1 MRVNTIKKII
11 AAILAAVLCFG
22 VLPSR
27 SFFNTLSAV
36 VKAAN
41 ADSLNEAYAD
51 GTSLMP
57 IGPAFTVD
65 TLLSWEPTND
75 PDSDYSRS
83 VVPLADRYTGFTVND
98 YANPDAKLMVCSL
111 ANSKH
116 DATNAQGQESFS
128 SYAFNYWQYATS
140 FVYWSGSKR
149 GQVVV
154 PTGEFT
160 DAAHTNGV
168 PVMGTIFFDWG
179 GNSSVVENFVRN
191 YRSVADKLIE
201 VMEYY
206 GFDGYFFNEETAVDY
221 TTAGNLRSMIAYMR
235 QQRPNMLIGWYDS
248 ITDSGNLSYQDAVN
262 GSNSGW
268 VSAGVNEFFMNYNW
282 TTQDVNTT
290 VSTMQGLGKSQYEA
304 FAGLDVQQNC
314 MNTNFSSNYL
324 LNNNNNKLKLSL
336 ALYCPNSTMGL
347 SGDGAD
353 FHEVERQFY
362 VNGGD
367 PRSTSSSGWAGMS
380 RFFADHTTIISAPF
394 VTNFNSG
401 HGKAFYI
408 DGVKSRDAEW
418 SYQSV
423 QDVMPTWTWI
433 IDSNGQKLSGAYD
446 FEDAYNGG
454 SSIKFY
460 GSLTANKP
468 NNIMLYSTNL
478 DINGSTN
485 IAVTAKNDRGL
496 MKLVAYYGDSSTSS
510 YANCQKATFALDA
523 SSGGW
528 TTSNVSLASLSGK
541 KLYAI
546 GFEIGG
552 TSNVSDYQ
560 VNIGR
565 LAVTDSE
572 AAAASASNAR
582 LEEIIYLDAYTAEAR
597 IKWNGNNAST
607 YEIYRLNADGTRT
620 LIMETPN
627 TAYYIPNL
635 VRNDDQA
642 DVTIEVVPVNANGVR
657 GESSRFT
664 IDWPYENG
672 DTEKLSDVTVPVNI
686 CPLAEVTGYSAQNDG
701 EPASKAIDGTSEN
714 GSKWCATNAQSGW
727 MTIKLDQP
735 RTIKRIRI
743 EHAEYGG
750 EAQNM
755 NTIAFSV
762 QYKSGNNWVTA
773 YSTNNNSSAVTDE
786 LITPVTAQEW
796 RLYIS
801 NSGSSAWGAIRIYEW
816 QMFETTERN
825 RTDIVLMKFASAK
838 NNKGASDTFS
848 LTHAPTGSTV
858 RLYLR
863 DANGNY
869 TQIASKEAQSSTV
882 SFTGLD
888 YGSDAGRVF
897 YTVQEGK
904 QEESIKLSTAF
915 DAEPGAV
922 KYSITVVQPANG
934 TVSASATS
942 ATAGTTVKLTATP
955 AEGYTLDYFTLD
967 GARINGDTF
976 IMPARNVEVSAVFT
990 ANAYSITVVQPTG
1003 GTVSASATSAT
1014 AGTTV
1019 KLTATPAEGYTLDYF
1034 TLDGARINGNTFSM
1048 PARNVEV
1055 SAVFTANA
1063 YSITVVQPTGGTVSA
1078 STTSAAAG
1086 TTIELTATPAEGYT
1100 LDYFTLDGERINGDT
1115 FSMPARNVEVSAV
1128 FTANAYSITVVQPTG
1143 GTVSA
1148 SATSATAGTTVKLT
1162 ATPAEGYT
1170 LDYFTLDG
1178 ARINGDTFIMPARNV
1193 EVSAVFT
1200 ANAYSITVVQPT
1212 GGTVSASATSAT
1224 AGTTVKLTAT
1234 PAEGYTLD
1242 YFTLDGARINGDTFI
1257 MPARNVEVSAVFT
1270 ANAYSITVVQPTG
1283 GTVSASAT
1291 SATAGTT
1298 VKLTATPAEGYT
1310 LDYFTLDGA
1319 RINGDT
1325 FIMPA
1330 RNVEVSAVF
1339 TANAYSITVVQPAGG
1354 TVSASKLSAFFGE
1367 AVELT
1372 AVPDEGYELSHYVV
1386 NGAANNG
1393 GTFTM
1398 PARDVIVTAVF
1409 TKVAEPS
1416 VNLALNATIYYS
1428 NKKYPDYAKNGPQHA
1443 FDGKMSDREADKWH
1457 ASGVNGWVAFDIHTP
1472 VANPI
1477 LKIYHAGSA
1486 GENSNLNT
1494 SSWDVYILNERYLTE
1509 EAYFNMDRST
1519 QNRVCQIAWFWK
1531 RIHVTTGNTAD
1542 ISIDHI
1548 DMPEARRLFKINMR
1562 KTNQTGY
1569 PYYLN
1574 VYEIEMYAGN

>member
-1 MRVNTIKKII
+1 
-11 AAILAAVLCFG
+11 
-22 VLPSR
+22 
-27 SFFNTLSAV
+27 
-36 VKAAN
+36 
-41 ADSLNEAYAD
+41 
-51 GTSLMP
+51 
-57 IGPAFTVD
+57 
-65 TLLSWEPTND
+65 
-75 PDSDYSRS
+75 
-83 VVPLADRYTGFTVND
+83 
-98 YANPDAKLMVCSL
+98 
-111 ANSKH
+111 
-116 DATNAQGQESFS
+116 
-128 SYAFNYWQYATS
+128 
-140 FVYWSGSKR
+140 
-149 GQVVV
+149 
-154 PTGEFT
+154 
-160 DAAHTNGV
+160 
-168 PVMGTIFFDWG
+168 
-179 GNSSVVENFVRN
+179 
-191 YRSVADKLIE
+191 
-201 VMEYY
+201 
-206 GFDGYFFNEETAVDY
+206 
-221 TTAGNLRSMIAYMR
+221 
-235 QQRPNMLIGWYDS
+235 
-248 ITDSGNLSYQDAVN
+248 
-262 GSNSGW
+262 
-268 VSAGVNEFFMNYNW
+268 
-282 TTQDVNTT
+282 
-290 VSTMQGLGKSQYEA
+290 
-304 FAGLDVQQNC
+304 
-314 MNTNFSSNYL
+314 
-324 LNNNNNKLKLSL
+324 
-336 ALYCPNSTMGL
+336 
-347 SGDGAD
+347 
-353 FHEVERQFY
+353 
-362 VNGGD
+362 
-367 PRSTSSSGWAGMS
+367 
-380 RFFADHTTIISAPF
+380 
-394 VTNFNSG
+394 
-401 HGKAFYI
+401 
-408 DGVKSRDAEW
+408 
-418 SYQSV
+418 
-423 QDVMPTWTWI
+423 
-433 IDSNGQKLSGAYD
+433 
-446 FEDAYNGG
+446 
-454 SSIKFY
+454 
-460 GSLTANKP
+460 
-468 NNIMLYSTNL
+468 
-478 DINGSTN
+478 
-485 IAVTAKNDRGL
+485 
-496 MKLVAYYGDSSTSS
+496 
-510 YANCQKATFALDA
+510 
-523 SSGGW
+523 
-528 TTSNVSLASLSGK
+528 
-541 KLYAI
+541 
-546 GFEIGG
+546 
-552 TSNVSDYQ
+552 
-560 VNIGR
+560 
-565 LAVTDSE
+565 
-572 AAAASASNAR
+572 
-582 LEEIIYLDAYTAEAR
+582 
-597 IKWNGNNAST
+597 
-607 YEIYRLNADGTRT
+607 
-620 LIMETPN
+620 METPN

-672 DTEKLSDVTVPVNI
+672 DTQKLSDVTVPVNI

-701 EPASKAIDGTSEN
+701 EPAWKAIDGTSEN
-714 GSKWCATNAQSGW
+714 GSKWCATNKQSGW

-750 EAQNM
+750 ESQDM

-762 QYKSGNNWVTA
+762 QYKSGNNWVTV

-922 KYSITVVQPANG
+922 KYSINVVQPANG

-942 ATAGTTVKLTATP
+942 ATAGTTVKLTANP

-967 GARINGDTF
+967 GERINGDTF

-990 ANAYSITVVQPTG
+990 ANAYSITVVQPT
-1003 GTVSASATSAT
+1003 
-1014 AGTTV
+1014 
-1019 KLTATPAEGYTLDYF
+1019 
-1034 TLDGARINGNTFSM
+1034 
-1048 PARNVEV
+1048 
-1055 SAVFTANA
+1055 
-1063 YSITVVQPTGGTVSA
+1063 
-1078 STTSAAAG
+1078 
-1086 TTIELTATPAEGYT
+1086 
-1100 LDYFTLDGERINGDT
+1100 
-1115 FSMPARNVEVSAV
+1115 
-1128 FTANAYSITVVQPTG
+1128 
-1143 GTVSA
+1143 
-1148 SATSATAGTTVKLT
+1148 
-1162 ATPAEGYT
+1162 
-1170 LDYFTLDG
+1170 
-1178 ARINGDTFIMPARNV
+1178 
-1193 EVSAVFT
+1193 
-1200 ANAYSITVVQPT
+1200 
-1212 GGTVSASATSAT
+1212 
-1224 AGTTVKLTAT
+1224 
-1234 PAEGYTLD
+1234 
-1242 YFTLDGARINGDTFI
+1242 
-1257 MPARNVEVSAVFT
+1257 
-1270 ANAYSITVVQPTG
+1270 
-1283 GTVSASAT
+1283 
-1291 SATAGTT
+1291 
-1298 VKLTATPAEGYT
+1298 
-1310 LDYFTLDGA
+1310 
-1319 RINGDT
+1319 
-1325 FIMPA
+1325 
-1330 RNVEVSAVF
+1330 
-1339 TANAYSITVVQPAGG
+1339 GG

-1457 ASGVNGWVAFDIHTP
+1457 ASGINGWVAFDIHTP

-1477 LKIYHAGSA
+1477 LKIYHAGFA
-1486 GENSNLNT
+1486 GEGSDLNT

-1569 PYYLN
+1569 PYHLN

>member
-1 MRVNTIKKII
+1 M
-11 AAILAAVLCFG
+11 IL
-22 VLPSR
+22 
-27 SFFNTLSAV
+27 N
-36 VKAAN
+36 
-41 ADSLNEAYAD
+41 
-51 GTSLMP
+51 
-57 IGPAFTVD
+57 
-65 TLLSWEPTND
+65 
-75 PDSDYSRS
+75 
-83 VVPLADRYTGFTVND
+83 
-98 YANPDAKLMVCSL
+98 
-111 ANSKH
+111 
-116 DATNAQGQESFS
+116 
-128 SYAFNYWQYATS
+128 S
-140 FVYWSGSKR
+140 FV
-149 GQVVV
+149 
-154 PTGEFT
+154 
-160 DAAHTNGV
+160 
-168 PVMGTIFFDWG
+168 
-179 GNSSVVENFVRN
+179 
-191 YRSVADKLIE
+191 
-201 VMEYY
+201 
-206 GFDGYFFNEETAVDY
+206 
-221 TTAGNLRSMIAYMR
+221 
-235 QQRPNMLIGWYDS
+235 
-248 ITDSGNLSYQDAVN
+248 
-262 GSNSGW
+262 
-268 VSAGVNEFFMNYNW
+268 
-282 TTQDVNTT
+282 T
-290 VSTMQGLGKSQYEA
+290 V
-304 FAGLDVQQNC
+304 
-314 MNTNFSSNYL
+314 
-324 LNNNNNKLKLSL
+324 
-336 ALYCPNSTMGL
+336 
-347 SGDGAD
+347 
-353 FHEVERQFY
+353 
-362 VNGGD
+362 
-367 PRSTSSSGWAGMS
+367 
-380 RFFADHTTIISAPF
+380 
-394 VTNFNSG
+394 
-401 HGKAFYI
+401 
-408 DGVKSRDAEW
+408 
-418 SYQSV
+418 
-423 QDVMPTWTWI
+423 
-433 IDSNGQKLSGAYD
+433 
-446 FEDAYNGG
+446 
-454 SSIKFY
+454 
-460 GSLTANKP
+460 
-468 NNIMLYSTNL
+468 
-478 DINGSTN
+478 
-485 IAVTAKNDRGL
+485 
-496 MKLVAYYGDSSTSS
+496 
-510 YANCQKATFALDA
+510 
-523 SSGGW
+523 
-528 TTSNVSLASLSGK
+528 
-541 KLYAI
+541 
-546 GFEIGG
+546 
-552 TSNVSDYQ
+552 YQ

-597 IKWNGNNAST
+597 IKWNGNNASS
-607 YEIYRLNADGTRT
+607 YEIYRLNADGTIT

-701 EPASKAIDGTSEN
+701 EPAWKAIDGTSEN
-714 GSKWCATNAQSGW
+714 GSKWCATNKQSGW

-743 EHAEYGG
+743 EHAQYGG

-762 QYKSGNNWVTA
+762 QYKSGNNWVTV

-796 RLYIS
+796 RLYIY

-816 QMFETTERN
+816 QMFESTERE
-825 RTDIVLMKFASAK
+825 RSDIVLMKFASAK

-848 LTHAPTGSTV
+848 LTHAPTSSTV

-897 YTVQEGK
+897 YTVQEGV

-922 KYSITVVQPANG
+922 KYSINVVQPANG
-934 TVSASATS
+934 SVAASA
-942 ATAGTTVKLTATP
+942 
-955 AEGYTLDYFTLD
+955 
-967 GARINGDTF
+967 
-976 IMPARNVEVSAVFT
+976 
-990 ANAYSITVVQPTG
+990 
-1003 GTVSASATSAT
+1003 
-1014 AGTTV
+1014 
-1019 KLTATPAEGYTLDYF
+1019 
-1034 TLDGARINGNTFSM
+1034 
-1048 PARNVEV
+1048 
-1055 SAVFTANA
+1055 
-1063 YSITVVQPTGGTVSA
+1063 
-1078 STTSAAAG
+1078 TSAAAG
-1086 TTIELTATPAEGYT
+1086 TIIELAATPAEGYT
-1100 LDYFTLDGERINGDT
+1100 LDYFTLDGE
-1115 FSMPARNVEVSAV
+1115 
-1128 FTANAYSITVVQPTG
+1128 
-1143 GTVSA
+1143 
-1148 SATSATAGTTVKLT
+1148 
-1162 ATPAEGYT
+1162 
-1170 LDYFTLDG
+1170 
-1178 ARINGDTFIMPARNV
+1178 
-1193 EVSAVFT
+1193 
-1200 ANAYSITVVQPT
+1200 
-1212 GGTVSASATSAT
+1212 
-1224 AGTTVKLTAT
+1224 
-1234 PAEGYTLD
+1234 
-1242 YFTLDGARINGDTFI
+1242 
-1257 MPARNVEVSAVFT
+1257 
-1270 ANAYSITVVQPTG
+1270 
-1283 GTVSASAT
+1283 
-1291 SATAGTT
+1291 
-1298 VKLTATPAEGYT
+1298 
-1310 LDYFTLDGA
+1310 

-1354 TVSASKLSAFFGE
+1354 TVSASATSAAAGTTVKLTATPAEGYTLDYFTLDGERINGNTFSMPARNVEVSAVFTANAYSITVVQPAGGTVTASKLSAFFGE

-1477 LKIYHAGSA
+1477 LKIYHAGFA
-1486 GENSNLNT
+1486 GEGSDLNT

-1569 PYYLN
+1569 PYHLN

>member
-1 MRVNTIKKII
+1 M
-11 AAILAAVLCFG
+11 IL
-22 VLPSR
+22 
-27 SFFNTLSAV
+27 N
-36 VKAAN
+36 
-41 ADSLNEAYAD
+41 
-51 GTSLMP
+51 
-57 IGPAFTVD
+57 
-65 TLLSWEPTND
+65 
-75 PDSDYSRS
+75 
-83 VVPLADRYTGFTVND
+83 
-98 YANPDAKLMVCSL
+98 
-111 ANSKH
+111 
-116 DATNAQGQESFS
+116 
-128 SYAFNYWQYATS
+128 S
-140 FVYWSGSKR
+140 FV
-149 GQVVV
+149 
-154 PTGEFT
+154 
-160 DAAHTNGV
+160 
-168 PVMGTIFFDWG
+168 
-179 GNSSVVENFVRN
+179 
-191 YRSVADKLIE
+191 
-201 VMEYY
+201 
-206 GFDGYFFNEETAVDY
+206 
-221 TTAGNLRSMIAYMR
+221 
-235 QQRPNMLIGWYDS
+235 
-248 ITDSGNLSYQDAVN
+248 
-262 GSNSGW
+262 
-268 VSAGVNEFFMNYNW
+268 
-282 TTQDVNTT
+282 T
-290 VSTMQGLGKSQYEA
+290 V
-304 FAGLDVQQNC
+304 
-314 MNTNFSSNYL
+314 
-324 LNNNNNKLKLSL
+324 
-336 ALYCPNSTMGL
+336 
-347 SGDGAD
+347 
-353 FHEVERQFY
+353 
-362 VNGGD
+362 
-367 PRSTSSSGWAGMS
+367 
-380 RFFADHTTIISAPF
+380 
-394 VTNFNSG
+394 
-401 HGKAFYI
+401 
-408 DGVKSRDAEW
+408 
-418 SYQSV
+418 
-423 QDVMPTWTWI
+423 
-433 IDSNGQKLSGAYD
+433 
-446 FEDAYNGG
+446 
-454 SSIKFY
+454 
-460 GSLTANKP
+460 
-468 NNIMLYSTNL
+468 
-478 DINGSTN
+478 
-485 IAVTAKNDRGL
+485 
-496 MKLVAYYGDSSTSS
+496 
-510 YANCQKATFALDA
+510 
-523 SSGGW
+523 
-528 TTSNVSLASLSGK
+528 
-541 KLYAI
+541 
-546 GFEIGG
+546 
-552 TSNVSDYQ
+552 YQ

-597 IKWNGNNAST
+597 IKWNGNNASS

-642 DVTIEVVPVNANGVR
+642 DVTVEVVPVNANGVR

-701 EPASKAIDGTSEN
+701 EPAWKAIDGTSEN
-714 GSKWCATNAQSGW
+714 GSKWCATNKQSGW

-743 EHAEYGG
+743 EHAQYGG

-762 QYKSGNNWVTA
+762 QYKSGNNWVTV

-934 TVSASATS
+934 SVAASATSATAGTTVKLTANPAEGYTLDYFTLDGARINGDTFIMPARNVEVSAVFTANAYSITVVQPAGGTVSASATS

-955 AEGYTLDYFTLD
+955 SEGYTLDYFTLD
-967 GARINGDTF
+967 GERINGDTF

-1034 TLDGARINGNTFSM
+1034 TLDGERINGDTFIM

-1063 YSITVVQPTGGTVSA
+1063 YSITVVQPT
-1078 STTSAAAG
+1078 
-1086 TTIELTATPAEGYT
+1086 
-1100 LDYFTLDGERINGDT
+1100 NG
-1115 FSMPARNVEVSAV
+1115 SVA
-1128 FTANAYSITVVQPTG
+1128 
-1143 GTVSA
+1143 A
-1148 SATSATAGTTVKLT
+1148 SATSATAGTTIELT

-1193 EVSAVFT
+1193 DVSAVFT

-1212 GGTVSASATSAT
+1212 
-1224 AGTTVKLTAT
+1224 
-1234 PAEGYTLD
+1234 
-1242 YFTLDGARINGDTFI
+1242 
-1257 MPARNVEVSAVFT
+1257 
-1270 ANAYSITVVQPTG
+1270 
-1283 GTVSASAT
+1283 
-1291 SATAGTT
+1291 
-1298 VKLTATPAEGYT
+1298 
-1310 LDYFTLDGA
+1310 
-1319 RINGDT
+1319 
-1325 FIMPA
+1325 
-1330 RNVEVSAVF
+1330 
-1339 TANAYSITVVQPAGG
+1339 GG

-1393 GTFTM
+1393 SSFTM
-1398 PARDVIVTAVF
+1398 PAHDVMVTAVF

-1416 VNLALNATIYYS
+1416 VNLALNATIYYF

-1457 ASGVNGWVAFDIHTP
+1457 ASGVNGWVAFDIHTT
-1472 VANPI
+1472 VTNPI

-1486 GENSNLNT
+1486 GEDSNLNT

-1569 PYYLN
+1569 PYHLN

>member
-11 AAILAAVLCFG
+11 AAILAAVFCFG

-235 QQRPNMLIGWYDS
+235 QQKPNMLIGWYDS

-290 VSTMQGLGKSQYEA
+290 VSTMQNLGKSQYEA

-314 MNTNFSSNYL
+314 MNTYFSSNYL
-324 LNNNNNKLKLSL
+324 LNNSNKLKLSL

-597 IKWNGNNAST
+597 IKWNGNNASS

-642 DVTIEVVPVNANGVR
+642 DVTVEVVPVNANGVR

-664 IDWPYENG
+664 IDWLYENG

-701 EPASKAIDGTSEN
+701 EPAWKAIDGTSEN
-714 GSKWCATNAQSGW
+714 GSKWCATNARSGW

-762 QYKSGNNWVTA
+762 QYKSGNNWVTV
-773 YSTNNNSSAVTDE
+773 YSTNSNSSAVTDE

-796 RLYIS
+796 RLYIY

-897 YTVQEGK
+897 YTVQEGV

-922 KYSITVVQPANG
+922 KYSINVVQPANG
-934 TVSASATS
+934 SVAASA
-942 ATAGTTVKLTATP
+942 
-955 AEGYTLDYFTLD
+955 
-967 GARINGDTF
+967 
-976 IMPARNVEVSAVFT
+976 
-990 ANAYSITVVQPTG
+990 
-1003 GTVSASATSAT
+1003 
-1014 AGTTV
+1014 
-1019 KLTATPAEGYTLDYF
+1019 
-1034 TLDGARINGNTFSM
+1034 
-1048 PARNVEV
+1048 
-1055 SAVFTANA
+1055 
-1063 YSITVVQPTGGTVSA
+1063 
-1078 STTSAAAG
+1078 TSAAAG
-1086 TTIELTATPAEGYT
+1086 TIIELAATPAEGYT
-1100 LDYFTLDGERINGDT
+1100 LDYFTLDGE
-1115 FSMPARNVEVSAV
+1115 
-1128 FTANAYSITVVQPTG
+1128 
-1143 GTVSA
+1143 
-1148 SATSATAGTTVKLT
+1148 
-1162 ATPAEGYT
+1162 
-1170 LDYFTLDG
+1170 
-1178 ARINGDTFIMPARNV
+1178 
-1193 EVSAVFT
+1193 
-1200 ANAYSITVVQPT
+1200 
-1212 GGTVSASATSAT
+1212 
-1224 AGTTVKLTAT
+1224 
-1234 PAEGYTLD
+1234 
-1242 YFTLDGARINGDTFI
+1242 
-1257 MPARNVEVSAVFT
+1257 
-1270 ANAYSITVVQPTG
+1270 
-1283 GTVSASAT
+1283 
-1291 SATAGTT
+1291 
-1298 VKLTATPAEGYT
+1298 
-1310 LDYFTLDGA
+1310 

-1339 TANAYSITVVQPAGG
+1339 TANAYSITVVQPAGGTVSASATSAAAGTTVKLTATPAEGYTLDYFTLDGERINGDTFIMPARNVEVSAVFTANAYSITVVQPANG

-1443 FDGKMSDREADKWH
+1443 FDGKMSDPEADKWH
-1457 ASGVNGWVAFDIHTP
+1457 ASGINGWVAFDIHTP

-1486 GENSNLNT
+1486 GEGSDLNT

-1542 ISIDHI
+1542 ISVDHI

>member
-1 MRVNTIKKII
+1 MN
-11 AAILAAVLCFG
+11 A
-22 VLPSR
+22 
-27 SFFNTLSAV
+27 
-36 VKAAN
+36 
-41 ADSLNEAYAD
+41 ADSVPHHPKPSDAER
-51 GTSLMP
+51 
-57 IGPAFTVD
+57 IE
-65 TLLSWEPTND
+65 LLI
-75 PDSDYSRS
+75 
-83 VVPLADRYTGFTVND
+83 F
-98 YANPDAKLMVCSL
+98 
-111 ANSKH
+111 H
-116 DATNAQGQESFS
+116 
-128 SYAFNYWQYATS
+128 FNYIRTFVILNS
-140 FVYWSGSKR
+140 FV
-149 GQVVV
+149 
-154 PTGEFT
+154 
-160 DAAHTNGV
+160 
-168 PVMGTIFFDWG
+168 
-179 GNSSVVENFVRN
+179 
-191 YRSVADKLIE
+191 
-201 VMEYY
+201 
-206 GFDGYFFNEETAVDY
+206 
-221 TTAGNLRSMIAYMR
+221 
-235 QQRPNMLIGWYDS
+235 
-248 ITDSGNLSYQDAVN
+248 
-262 GSNSGW
+262 
-268 VSAGVNEFFMNYNW
+268 
-282 TTQDVNTT
+282 T
-290 VSTMQGLGKSQYEA
+290 V
-304 FAGLDVQQNC
+304 
-314 MNTNFSSNYL
+314 
-324 LNNNNNKLKLSL
+324 
-336 ALYCPNSTMGL
+336 
-347 SGDGAD
+347 
-353 FHEVERQFY
+353 
-362 VNGGD
+362 
-367 PRSTSSSGWAGMS
+367 
-380 RFFADHTTIISAPF
+380 
-394 VTNFNSG
+394 
-401 HGKAFYI
+401 
-408 DGVKSRDAEW
+408 
-418 SYQSV
+418 
-423 QDVMPTWTWI
+423 
-433 IDSNGQKLSGAYD
+433 
-446 FEDAYNGG
+446 
-454 SSIKFY
+454 
-460 GSLTANKP
+460 
-468 NNIMLYSTNL
+468 
-478 DINGSTN
+478 
-485 IAVTAKNDRGL
+485 
-496 MKLVAYYGDSSTSS
+496 
-510 YANCQKATFALDA
+510 
-523 SSGGW
+523 
-528 TTSNVSLASLSGK
+528 
-541 KLYAI
+541 
-546 GFEIGG
+546 
-552 TSNVSDYQ
+552 YQ

-597 IKWNGNNAST
+597 IKWNGNNASS

-627 TAYYIPNL
+627 TAYYIPKL

-701 EPASKAIDGTSEN
+701 EPAWKAIDGTSEN
-714 GSKWCATNAQSGW
+714 GSKWCATNARSGW

-750 EAQNM
+750 EAQDL

-762 QYKSGNNWVTA
+762 QYKSGNNWVTV

-796 RLYIS
+796 RLYIY

-816 QMFETTERN
+816 QMFESTERE
-825 RTDIVLMKFASAK
+825 RSDIVLMKFASAK

-934 TVSASATS
+934 SVAASATSATAGTTVKLTANPAEGYTLDYFTLDGERINGDTFIMPARNVEVSAVFTANAYSITVVQPTGGSVAASATS

-990 ANAYSITVVQPTG
+990 ANAYSITVVQPTNG
-1003 GTVSASATSAT
+1003 MVAASATSAT

-1019 KLTATPAEGYTLDYF
+1019 ELTASPAEGYTLDYF
-1034 TLDGARINGNTFSM
+1034 TLDGERINGNTFSM

-1078 STTSAAAG
+1078 SATSAAAG
-1086 TTIELTATPAEGYT
+1086 ATIELTATPAEGYT
-1100 LDYFTLDGERINGDT
+1100 LDYFTLDGE
-1115 FSMPARNVEVSAV
+1115 
-1128 FTANAYSITVVQPTG
+1128 
-1143 GTVSA
+1143 
-1148 SATSATAGTTVKLT
+1148 
-1162 ATPAEGYT
+1162 
-1170 LDYFTLDG
+1170 
-1178 ARINGDTFIMPARNV
+1178 
-1193 EVSAVFT
+1193 
-1200 ANAYSITVVQPT
+1200 
-1212 GGTVSASATSAT
+1212 
-1224 AGTTVKLTAT
+1224 
-1234 PAEGYTLD
+1234 
-1242 YFTLDGARINGDTFI
+1242 
-1257 MPARNVEVSAVFT
+1257 
-1270 ANAYSITVVQPTG
+1270 
-1283 GTVSASAT
+1283 
-1291 SATAGTT
+1291 
-1298 VKLTATPAEGYT
+1298 
-1310 LDYFTLDGA
+1310 

-1354 TVSASKLSAFFGE
+1354 TVTASKLSAFFGE

-1457 ASGVNGWVAFDIHTP
+1457 ASGINGWVAFDIHTP

-1486 GENSNLNT
+1486 GEGSDLNT

-1531 RIHVTTGNTAD
+1531 KIHVTNGNTAD
-1542 ISIDHI
+1542 ISVDHI

>member
-1 MRVNTIKKII
+1 M
-11 AAILAAVLCFG
+11 IL
-22 VLPSR
+22 
-27 SFFNTLSAV
+27 N
-36 VKAAN
+36 
-41 ADSLNEAYAD
+41 
-51 GTSLMP
+51 
-57 IGPAFTVD
+57 
-65 TLLSWEPTND
+65 
-75 PDSDYSRS
+75 
-83 VVPLADRYTGFTVND
+83 
-98 YANPDAKLMVCSL
+98 
-111 ANSKH
+111 
-116 DATNAQGQESFS
+116 
-128 SYAFNYWQYATS
+128 S
-140 FVYWSGSKR
+140 FV
-149 GQVVV
+149 
-154 PTGEFT
+154 
-160 DAAHTNGV
+160 
-168 PVMGTIFFDWG
+168 
-179 GNSSVVENFVRN
+179 
-191 YRSVADKLIE
+191 
-201 VMEYY
+201 
-206 GFDGYFFNEETAVDY
+206 
-221 TTAGNLRSMIAYMR
+221 
-235 QQRPNMLIGWYDS
+235 
-248 ITDSGNLSYQDAVN
+248 
-262 GSNSGW
+262 
-268 VSAGVNEFFMNYNW
+268 
-282 TTQDVNTT
+282 T
-290 VSTMQGLGKSQYEA
+290 V
-304 FAGLDVQQNC
+304 
-314 MNTNFSSNYL
+314 
-324 LNNNNNKLKLSL
+324 
-336 ALYCPNSTMGL
+336 
-347 SGDGAD
+347 
-353 FHEVERQFY
+353 
-362 VNGGD
+362 
-367 PRSTSSSGWAGMS
+367 
-380 RFFADHTTIISAPF
+380 
-394 VTNFNSG
+394 
-401 HGKAFYI
+401 
-408 DGVKSRDAEW
+408 
-418 SYQSV
+418 
-423 QDVMPTWTWI
+423 
-433 IDSNGQKLSGAYD
+433 
-446 FEDAYNGG
+446 
-454 SSIKFY
+454 
-460 GSLTANKP
+460 
-468 NNIMLYSTNL
+468 
-478 DINGSTN
+478 
-485 IAVTAKNDRGL
+485 
-496 MKLVAYYGDSSTSS
+496 
-510 YANCQKATFALDA
+510 
-523 SSGGW
+523 
-528 TTSNVSLASLSGK
+528 
-541 KLYAI
+541 
-546 GFEIGG
+546 
-552 TSNVSDYQ
+552 YQ

-597 IKWNGNNAST
+597 IKWNGTNASS

-672 DTEKLSDVTVPVNI
+672 DTERLSDITEPANVCLNAT
-686 CPLAEVTGYSAQNDG
+686 VTGYSAQNDG
-701 EPASKAIDGTSEN
+701 EPAWKAIDGTSEN
-714 GSKWCATNAQSGW
+714 GSKWCATNKQSGW

-743 EHAEYGG
+743 EHAQYGG

-796 RLYIS
+796 RLYIN

-922 KYSITVVQPANG
+922 KYSINVVQPANG
-934 TVSASATS
+934 SVA
-942 ATAGTTVKLTATP
+942 
-955 AEGYTLDYFTLD
+955 
-967 GARINGDTF
+967 
-976 IMPARNVEVSAVFT
+976 
-990 ANAYSITVVQPTG
+990 
-1003 GTVSASATSAT
+1003 
-1014 AGTTV
+1014 
-1019 KLTATPAEGYTLDYF
+1019 
-1034 TLDGARINGNTFSM
+1034 
-1048 PARNVEV
+1048 
-1055 SAVFTANA
+1055 
-1063 YSITVVQPTGGTVSA
+1063 
-1078 STTSAAAG
+1078 
-1086 TTIELTATPAEGYT
+1086 
-1100 LDYFTLDGERINGDT
+1100 
-1115 FSMPARNVEVSAV
+1115 
-1128 FTANAYSITVVQPTG
+1128 
-1143 GTVSA
+1143 
-1148 SATSATAGTTVKLT
+1148 
-1162 ATPAEGYT
+1162 
-1170 LDYFTLDG
+1170 
-1178 ARINGDTFIMPARNV
+1178 
-1193 EVSAVFT
+1193 
-1200 ANAYSITVVQPT
+1200 
-1212 GGTVSASATSAT
+1212 
-1224 AGTTVKLTAT
+1224 
-1234 PAEGYTLD
+1234 
-1242 YFTLDGARINGDTFI
+1242 
-1257 MPARNVEVSAVFT
+1257 
-1270 ANAYSITVVQPTG
+1270 
-1283 GTVSASAT
+1283 ASAT

-1393 GTFTM
+1393 SSFTM
-1398 PARDVIVTAVF
+1398 PAHDVMVTAVF

-1416 VNLALNATIYYS
+1416 VNLALNATIYYF

-1486 GENSNLNT
+1486 GEGSDLNT

-1542 ISIDHI
+1542 ISVDHI

-1569 PYYLN
+1569 PYHLN

>member
-1 MRVNTIKKII
+1 M
-11 AAILAAVLCFG
+11 IL
-22 VLPSR
+22 
-27 SFFNTLSAV
+27 N
-36 VKAAN
+36 
-41 ADSLNEAYAD
+41 
-51 GTSLMP
+51 
-57 IGPAFTVD
+57 
-65 TLLSWEPTND
+65 
-75 PDSDYSRS
+75 
-83 VVPLADRYTGFTVND
+83 
-98 YANPDAKLMVCSL
+98 
-111 ANSKH
+111 
-116 DATNAQGQESFS
+116 
-128 SYAFNYWQYATS
+128 S
-140 FVYWSGSKR
+140 FV
-149 GQVVV
+149 
-154 PTGEFT
+154 
-160 DAAHTNGV
+160 
-168 PVMGTIFFDWG
+168 
-179 GNSSVVENFVRN
+179 
-191 YRSVADKLIE
+191 
-201 VMEYY
+201 
-206 GFDGYFFNEETAVDY
+206 
-221 TTAGNLRSMIAYMR
+221 
-235 QQRPNMLIGWYDS
+235 
-248 ITDSGNLSYQDAVN
+248 
-262 GSNSGW
+262 
-268 VSAGVNEFFMNYNW
+268 
-282 TTQDVNTT
+282 T
-290 VSTMQGLGKSQYEA
+290 V
-304 FAGLDVQQNC
+304 
-314 MNTNFSSNYL
+314 
-324 LNNNNNKLKLSL
+324 
-336 ALYCPNSTMGL
+336 
-347 SGDGAD
+347 
-353 FHEVERQFY
+353 
-362 VNGGD
+362 
-367 PRSTSSSGWAGMS
+367 
-380 RFFADHTTIISAPF
+380 
-394 VTNFNSG
+394 
-401 HGKAFYI
+401 
-408 DGVKSRDAEW
+408 
-418 SYQSV
+418 
-423 QDVMPTWTWI
+423 
-433 IDSNGQKLSGAYD
+433 
-446 FEDAYNGG
+446 
-454 SSIKFY
+454 
-460 GSLTANKP
+460 
-468 NNIMLYSTNL
+468 
-478 DINGSTN
+478 
-485 IAVTAKNDRGL
+485 
-496 MKLVAYYGDSSTSS
+496 
-510 YANCQKATFALDA
+510 
-523 SSGGW
+523 
-528 TTSNVSLASLSGK
+528 
-541 KLYAI
+541 
-546 GFEIGG
+546 
-552 TSNVSDYQ
+552 YQ

-597 IKWNGNNAST
+597 IKWNGNNASS

-642 DVTIEVVPVNANGVR
+642 DVTVEVVPVNANGVR

-701 EPASKAIDGTSEN
+701 EPAWKAIDGTSEN
-714 GSKWCATNAQSGW
+714 GSKWCATNKQSGW

-743 EHAEYGG
+743 EHAQYGG

-762 QYKSGNNWVTA
+762 QYKSGNNWVTV

-922 KYSITVVQPANG
+922 KYSITVVQPA
-934 TVSASATS
+934 
-942 ATAGTTVKLTATP
+942 
-955 AEGYTLDYFTLD
+955 
-967 GARINGDTF
+967 
-976 IMPARNVEVSAVFT
+976 
-990 ANAYSITVVQPTG
+990 G

-1019 KLTATPAEGYTLDYF
+1019 KLTATP
-1034 TLDGARINGNTFSM
+1034 S
-1048 PARNVEV
+1048 
-1055 SAVFTANA
+1055 
-1063 YSITVVQPTGGTVSA
+1063 
-1078 STTSAAAG
+1078 
-1086 TTIELTATPAEGYT
+1086 EGYT

-1115 FSMPARNVEVSAV
+1115 FIMPARNVDVSAV
-1128 FTANAYSITVVQPTG
+1128 FTANAYSITVVQPT
-1143 GTVSA
+1143 
-1148 SATSATAGTTVKLT
+1148 
-1162 ATPAEGYT
+1162 
-1170 LDYFTLDG
+1170 
-1178 ARINGDTFIMPARNV
+1178 
-1193 EVSAVFT
+1193 
-1200 ANAYSITVVQPT
+1200 
-1212 GGTVSASATSAT
+1212 
-1224 AGTTVKLTAT
+1224 
-1234 PAEGYTLD
+1234 
-1242 YFTLDGARINGDTFI
+1242 
-1257 MPARNVEVSAVFT
+1257 
-1270 ANAYSITVVQPTG
+1270 
-1283 GTVSASAT
+1283 
-1291 SATAGTT
+1291 
-1298 VKLTATPAEGYT
+1298 
-1310 LDYFTLDGA
+1310 
-1319 RINGDT
+1319 
-1325 FIMPA
+1325 
-1330 RNVEVSAVF
+1330 
-1339 TANAYSITVVQPAGG
+1339 GG

-1398 PARDVIVTAVF
+1398 PARDVMVTAVF

-1457 ASGVNGWVAFDIHTP
+1457 ASGVNGWVAFDIHTT
-1472 VANPI
+1472 VTNPI

-1486 GENSNLNT
+1486 GEDSNLNT

-1542 ISIDHI
+1542 ISVDHI

-1569 PYYLN
+1569 PYHLN

>member
-1 MRVNTIKKII
+1 M
-11 AAILAAVLCFG
+11 IL
-22 VLPSR
+22 
-27 SFFNTLSAV
+27 N
-36 VKAAN
+36 
-41 ADSLNEAYAD
+41 
-51 GTSLMP
+51 
-57 IGPAFTVD
+57 
-65 TLLSWEPTND
+65 
-75 PDSDYSRS
+75 
-83 VVPLADRYTGFTVND
+83 
-98 YANPDAKLMVCSL
+98 
-111 ANSKH
+111 
-116 DATNAQGQESFS
+116 
-128 SYAFNYWQYATS
+128 S
-140 FVYWSGSKR
+140 FV
-149 GQVVV
+149 
-154 PTGEFT
+154 
-160 DAAHTNGV
+160 
-168 PVMGTIFFDWG
+168 
-179 GNSSVVENFVRN
+179 
-191 YRSVADKLIE
+191 
-201 VMEYY
+201 
-206 GFDGYFFNEETAVDY
+206 
-221 TTAGNLRSMIAYMR
+221 
-235 QQRPNMLIGWYDS
+235 
-248 ITDSGNLSYQDAVN
+248 
-262 GSNSGW
+262 
-268 VSAGVNEFFMNYNW
+268 
-282 TTQDVNTT
+282 T
-290 VSTMQGLGKSQYEA
+290 V
-304 FAGLDVQQNC
+304 
-314 MNTNFSSNYL
+314 
-324 LNNNNNKLKLSL
+324 
-336 ALYCPNSTMGL
+336 
-347 SGDGAD
+347 
-353 FHEVERQFY
+353 
-362 VNGGD
+362 
-367 PRSTSSSGWAGMS
+367 
-380 RFFADHTTIISAPF
+380 
-394 VTNFNSG
+394 
-401 HGKAFYI
+401 
-408 DGVKSRDAEW
+408 
-418 SYQSV
+418 
-423 QDVMPTWTWI
+423 
-433 IDSNGQKLSGAYD
+433 
-446 FEDAYNGG
+446 
-454 SSIKFY
+454 
-460 GSLTANKP
+460 
-468 NNIMLYSTNL
+468 
-478 DINGSTN
+478 
-485 IAVTAKNDRGL
+485 
-496 MKLVAYYGDSSTSS
+496 
-510 YANCQKATFALDA
+510 
-523 SSGGW
+523 
-528 TTSNVSLASLSGK
+528 
-541 KLYAI
+541 
-546 GFEIGG
+546 
-552 TSNVSDYQ
+552 YQ

-597 IKWNGNNAST
+597 IKWNGNNASS

-642 DVTIEVVPVNANGVR
+642 DVTVEVVPVNANGVR

-672 DTEKLSDVTVPVNI
+672 DTERLSDITEPANVCLNAT
-686 CPLAEVTGYSAQNDG
+686 VTGYSAQNDG
-701 EPASKAIDGTSEN
+701 EPAWKAIDGTSEN
-714 GSKWCATNAQSGW
+714 GSKWCATNKQSGW

-750 EAQNM
+750 ESQDM

-762 QYKSGNNWVTA
+762 QYKSGNNWVTV

-796 RLYIS
+796 RLYIN

-922 KYSITVVQPANG
+922 KYSINVVQPANG
-934 TVSASATS
+934 SVAASATS

-990 ANAYSITVVQPTG
+990 TNAYSITVVQPANG
-1003 GTVSASATSAT
+1003 MVSASATSAT
-1014 AGTTV
+1014 
-1019 KLTATPAEGYTLDYF
+1019 
-1034 TLDGARINGNTFSM
+1034 
-1048 PARNVEV
+1048 
-1055 SAVFTANA
+1055 
-1063 YSITVVQPTGGTVSA
+1063 
-1078 STTSAAAG
+1078 AG

-1100 LDYFTLDGERINGDT
+1100 LDYFTLDGERINGNT
-1115 FSMPARNVEVSAV
+1115 FSMPA
-1128 FTANAYSITVVQPTG
+1128 Q
-1143 GTVSA
+1143 
-1148 SATSATAGTTVKLT
+1148 
-1162 ATPAEGYT
+1162 
-1170 LDYFTLDG
+1170 
-1178 ARINGDTFIMPARNV
+1178 
-1193 EVSAVFT
+1193 
-1200 ANAYSITVVQPT
+1200 
-1212 GGTVSASATSAT
+1212 
-1224 AGTTVKLTAT
+1224 
-1234 PAEGYTLD
+1234 
-1242 YFTLDGARINGDTFI
+1242 
-1257 MPARNVEVSAVFT
+1257 
-1270 ANAYSITVVQPTG
+1270 
-1283 GTVSASAT
+1283 
-1291 SATAGTT
+1291 
-1298 VKLTATPAEGYT
+1298 
-1310 LDYFTLDGA
+1310 
-1319 RINGDT
+1319 
-1325 FIMPA
+1325 
-1330 RNVEVSAVF
+1330 NVEVSAVF

-1386 NGAANNG
+1386 NGAANSG

-1416 VNLALNATIYYS
+1416 VNLALNATIYYF

-1443 FDGKMSDREADKWH
+1443 FDGKMSDPEADKWH

-1486 GENSNLNT
+1486 GESSNLNT

-1569 PYYLN
+1569 PYHLN

>member
-235 QQRPNMLIGWYDS
+235 QQKPNMLIGWYDS

-290 VSTMQGLGKSQYEA
+290 VSTMQNLGKSQYEA

-314 MNTNFSSNYL
+314 MNTYFSSNYL
-324 LNNNNNKLKLSL
+324 LNNSNKLKLSL

-367 PRSTSSSGWAGMS
+367 PRSTFSSGWAGMS
-380 RFFADHTTIISAPF
+380 RFFADHTTIVSAPF

-510 YANCQKATFALDA
+510 YANCQKAAFALDA

-597 IKWNGNNAST
+597 IKWNGNNASS

-627 TAYYIPNL
+627 TAYYIPKL

-701 EPASKAIDGTSEN
+701 EPAWKAIDGTSEN
-714 GSKWCATNAQSGW
+714 GSKWCATNARSGW

-750 EAQNM
+750 EAQDM

-762 QYKSGNNWVTA
+762 QYKSGNNWVTV
-773 YSTNNNSSAVTDE
+773 YSTTNNSSAVTDE

-796 RLYIS
+796 RLYIY

-816 QMFETTERN
+816 QMFESTERE
-825 RTDIVLMKFASAK
+825 RSDIVLMKFASAK

-848 LTHAPTGSTV
+848 LTHAPTSSTV

-897 YTVQEGK
+897 YTVQEGV

-922 KYSITVVQPANG
+922 KYSINVVQPANG
-934 TVSASATS
+934 SVAASA
-942 ATAGTTVKLTATP
+942 
-955 AEGYTLDYFTLD
+955 
-967 GARINGDTF
+967 
-976 IMPARNVEVSAVFT
+976 
-990 ANAYSITVVQPTG
+990 
-1003 GTVSASATSAT
+1003 
-1014 AGTTV
+1014 
-1019 KLTATPAEGYTLDYF
+1019 
-1034 TLDGARINGNTFSM
+1034 
-1048 PARNVEV
+1048 
-1055 SAVFTANA
+1055 
-1063 YSITVVQPTGGTVSA
+1063 
-1078 STTSAAAG
+1078 TSAAAG
-1086 TTIELTATPAEGYT
+1086 TIIELAATPAEGYT
-1100 LDYFTLDGERINGDT
+1100 LDYFTLDGE
-1115 FSMPARNVEVSAV
+1115 
-1128 FTANAYSITVVQPTG
+1128 
-1143 GTVSA
+1143 
-1148 SATSATAGTTVKLT
+1148 
-1162 ATPAEGYT
+1162 
-1170 LDYFTLDG
+1170 
-1178 ARINGDTFIMPARNV
+1178 
-1193 EVSAVFT
+1193 
-1200 ANAYSITVVQPT
+1200 
-1212 GGTVSASATSAT
+1212 
-1224 AGTTVKLTAT
+1224 
-1234 PAEGYTLD
+1234 
-1242 YFTLDGARINGDTFI
+1242 
-1257 MPARNVEVSAVFT
+1257 
-1270 ANAYSITVVQPTG
+1270 
-1283 GTVSASAT
+1283 
-1291 SATAGTT
+1291 
-1298 VKLTATPAEGYT
+1298 
-1310 LDYFTLDGA
+1310 

-1354 TVSASKLSAFFGE
+1354 TVSASATSAAAGTTVKLTATPAEGYTLDYFTLDGERINGNTFSMPARNVEVSAVFTANAYSITVVQPAGGTVTASKLSAFFGE

-1443 FDGKMSDREADKWH
+1443 FDGKMSDPEADKWH
-1457 ASGVNGWVAFDIHTP
+1457 ASGINGWVAFDIHTP

-1486 GENSNLNT
+1486 GEGSDLNT

-1542 ISIDHI
+1542 ISVDHI

>member
-11 AAILAAVLCFG
+11 AAILAAVFCFG

-27 SFFNTLSAV
+27 SFFSTLSAV

-235 QQRPNMLIGWYDS
+235 QQKPNMLIGWYDS

-290 VSTMQGLGKSQYEA
+290 VSTMQNLGKSQYEA

-324 LNNNNNKLKLSL
+324 LNNNNKLKLSL

-353 FHEVERQFY
+353 FHKVERQFY

-597 IKWNGNNAST
+597 IKWNGNNASS

-701 EPASKAIDGTSEN
+701 EPAWKAIDGTSEN
-714 GSKWCATNAQSGW
+714 GSKWCATNARSGW

-743 EHAEYGG
+743 EHAQYGG

-762 QYKSGNNWVTA
+762 QYKSGNNWVTV

-796 RLYIS
+796 RLYIN

-922 KYSITVVQPANG
+922 KYSINVVQPANG
-934 TVSASATS
+934 SVAASATS
-942 ATAGTTVKLTATP
+942 ATAGTTIELAATP
-955 AEGYTLDYFTLD
+955 SEGYTLDYFTLD
-967 GARINGDTF
+967 GERINGDAF

-990 ANAYSITVVQPTG
+990 ANAYSITVVQPT
-1003 GTVSASATSAT
+1003 
-1014 AGTTV
+1014 
-1019 KLTATPAEGYTLDYF
+1019 
-1034 TLDGARINGNTFSM
+1034 
-1048 PARNVEV
+1048 
-1055 SAVFTANA
+1055 
-1063 YSITVVQPTGGTVSA
+1063 
-1078 STTSAAAG
+1078 
-1086 TTIELTATPAEGYT
+1086 
-1100 LDYFTLDGERINGDT
+1100 
-1115 FSMPARNVEVSAV
+1115 
-1128 FTANAYSITVVQPTG
+1128 
-1143 GTVSA
+1143 
-1148 SATSATAGTTVKLT
+1148 
-1162 ATPAEGYT
+1162 
-1170 LDYFTLDG
+1170 
-1178 ARINGDTFIMPARNV
+1178 
-1193 EVSAVFT
+1193 
-1200 ANAYSITVVQPT
+1200 
-1212 GGTVSASATSAT
+1212 
-1224 AGTTVKLTAT
+1224 
-1234 PAEGYTLD
+1234 
-1242 YFTLDGARINGDTFI
+1242 
-1257 MPARNVEVSAVFT
+1257 
-1270 ANAYSITVVQPTG
+1270 
-1283 GTVSASAT
+1283 
-1291 SATAGTT
+1291 
-1298 VKLTATPAEGYT
+1298 
-1310 LDYFTLDGA
+1310 
-1319 RINGDT
+1319 
-1325 FIMPA
+1325 
-1330 RNVEVSAVF
+1330 
-1339 TANAYSITVVQPAGG
+1339 GG

-1486 GENSNLNT
+1486 GEASNLNT

-1569 PYYLN
+1569 PYHLN

>member
-1 MRVNTIKKII
+1 M
-11 AAILAAVLCFG
+11 IL
-22 VLPSR
+22 
-27 SFFNTLSAV
+27 N
-36 VKAAN
+36 
-41 ADSLNEAYAD
+41 
-51 GTSLMP
+51 
-57 IGPAFTVD
+57 
-65 TLLSWEPTND
+65 
-75 PDSDYSRS
+75 
-83 VVPLADRYTGFTVND
+83 
-98 YANPDAKLMVCSL
+98 
-111 ANSKH
+111 
-116 DATNAQGQESFS
+116 
-128 SYAFNYWQYATS
+128 S
-140 FVYWSGSKR
+140 FV
-149 GQVVV
+149 
-154 PTGEFT
+154 
-160 DAAHTNGV
+160 
-168 PVMGTIFFDWG
+168 
-179 GNSSVVENFVRN
+179 
-191 YRSVADKLIE
+191 
-201 VMEYY
+201 
-206 GFDGYFFNEETAVDY
+206 
-221 TTAGNLRSMIAYMR
+221 
-235 QQRPNMLIGWYDS
+235 
-248 ITDSGNLSYQDAVN
+248 
-262 GSNSGW
+262 
-268 VSAGVNEFFMNYNW
+268 
-282 TTQDVNTT
+282 T
-290 VSTMQGLGKSQYEA
+290 V
-304 FAGLDVQQNC
+304 
-314 MNTNFSSNYL
+314 
-324 LNNNNNKLKLSL
+324 
-336 ALYCPNSTMGL
+336 
-347 SGDGAD
+347 
-353 FHEVERQFY
+353 
-362 VNGGD
+362 
-367 PRSTSSSGWAGMS
+367 
-380 RFFADHTTIISAPF
+380 
-394 VTNFNSG
+394 
-401 HGKAFYI
+401 
-408 DGVKSRDAEW
+408 
-418 SYQSV
+418 
-423 QDVMPTWTWI
+423 
-433 IDSNGQKLSGAYD
+433 
-446 FEDAYNGG
+446 
-454 SSIKFY
+454 
-460 GSLTANKP
+460 
-468 NNIMLYSTNL
+468 
-478 DINGSTN
+478 
-485 IAVTAKNDRGL
+485 
-496 MKLVAYYGDSSTSS
+496 
-510 YANCQKATFALDA
+510 
-523 SSGGW
+523 
-528 TTSNVSLASLSGK
+528 
-541 KLYAI
+541 
-546 GFEIGG
+546 
-552 TSNVSDYQ
+552 YQ

-597 IKWNGNNAST
+597 IKWNGNNASS

-627 TAYYIPNL
+627 TAYYIPKL

-701 EPASKAIDGTSEN
+701 EPAWKAIDGTSEN
-714 GSKWCATNAQSGW
+714 GSKWCATNARSGW

-750 EAQNM
+750 EAQDM

-762 QYKSGNNWVTA
+762 QYKSGNNWVTV
-773 YSTNNNSSAVTDE
+773 YSTTNNSSAVTDE

-796 RLYIS
+796 RLYIY

-816 QMFETTERN
+816 QMFESTERE
-825 RTDIVLMKFASAK
+825 RSDIVLMKFASAK

-848 LTHAPTGSTV
+848 LTHAPTSSTV

-897 YTVQEGK
+897 YTVQEGV

-922 KYSITVVQPANG
+922 KYSINVVQPANG
-934 TVSASATS
+934 SVAASA
-942 ATAGTTVKLTATP
+942 
-955 AEGYTLDYFTLD
+955 
-967 GARINGDTF
+967 
-976 IMPARNVEVSAVFT
+976 
-990 ANAYSITVVQPTG
+990 
-1003 GTVSASATSAT
+1003 
-1014 AGTTV
+1014 
-1019 KLTATPAEGYTLDYF
+1019 
-1034 TLDGARINGNTFSM
+1034 
-1048 PARNVEV
+1048 
-1055 SAVFTANA
+1055 
-1063 YSITVVQPTGGTVSA
+1063 
-1078 STTSAAAG
+1078 TSAAAG
-1086 TTIELTATPAEGYT
+1086 TIIELAATPAEGYT
-1100 LDYFTLDGERINGDT
+1100 LDYFTLDGE
-1115 FSMPARNVEVSAV
+1115 
-1128 FTANAYSITVVQPTG
+1128 
-1143 GTVSA
+1143 
-1148 SATSATAGTTVKLT
+1148 
-1162 ATPAEGYT
+1162 
-1170 LDYFTLDG
+1170 
-1178 ARINGDTFIMPARNV
+1178 
-1193 EVSAVFT
+1193 
-1200 ANAYSITVVQPT
+1200 
-1212 GGTVSASATSAT
+1212 
-1224 AGTTVKLTAT
+1224 
-1234 PAEGYTLD
+1234 
-1242 YFTLDGARINGDTFI
+1242 
-1257 MPARNVEVSAVFT
+1257 
-1270 ANAYSITVVQPTG
+1270 
-1283 GTVSASAT
+1283 
-1291 SATAGTT
+1291 
-1298 VKLTATPAEGYT
+1298 
-1310 LDYFTLDGA
+1310 

-1354 TVSASKLSAFFGE
+1354 TVSASATSAAAGTTVKLTATPAEGYTLDYFTLDGERINGNTFSMPARNVEVSAVFTANAYSITVVQPAGGTVTASKLSAFFGE

-1457 ASGVNGWVAFDIHTP
+1457 ASGINGWVAFDIHTP

-1486 GENSNLNT
+1486 GEGSDLNT

-1531 RIHVTTGNTAD
+1531 KIHVTNGNTAD
-1542 ISIDHI
+1542 ISVDHI

>member
-1 MRVNTIKKII
+1 
-11 AAILAAVLCFG
+11 
-22 VLPSR
+22 
-27 SFFNTLSAV
+27 
-36 VKAAN
+36 
-41 ADSLNEAYAD
+41 
-51 GTSLMP
+51 
-57 IGPAFTVD
+57 
-65 TLLSWEPTND
+65 
-75 PDSDYSRS
+75 
-83 VVPLADRYTGFTVND
+83 
-98 YANPDAKLMVCSL
+98 
-111 ANSKH
+111 
-116 DATNAQGQESFS
+116 
-128 SYAFNYWQYATS
+128 
-140 FVYWSGSKR
+140 
-149 GQVVV
+149 
-154 PTGEFT
+154 
-160 DAAHTNGV
+160 
-168 PVMGTIFFDWG
+168 
-179 GNSSVVENFVRN
+179 
-191 YRSVADKLIE
+191 
-201 VMEYY
+201 
-206 GFDGYFFNEETAVDY
+206 
-221 TTAGNLRSMIAYMR
+221 
-235 QQRPNMLIGWYDS
+235 
-248 ITDSGNLSYQDAVN
+248 
-262 GSNSGW
+262 
-268 VSAGVNEFFMNYNW
+268 
-282 TTQDVNTT
+282 
-290 VSTMQGLGKSQYEA
+290 
-304 FAGLDVQQNC
+304 
-314 MNTNFSSNYL
+314 
-324 LNNNNNKLKLSL
+324 
-336 ALYCPNSTMGL
+336 
-347 SGDGAD
+347 
-353 FHEVERQFY
+353 
-362 VNGGD
+362 
-367 PRSTSSSGWAGMS
+367 
-380 RFFADHTTIISAPF
+380 
-394 VTNFNSG
+394 
-401 HGKAFYI
+401 
-408 DGVKSRDAEW
+408 
-418 SYQSV
+418 
-423 QDVMPTWTWI
+423 
-433 IDSNGQKLSGAYD
+433 
-446 FEDAYNGG
+446 
-454 SSIKFY
+454 
-460 GSLTANKP
+460 
-468 NNIMLYSTNL
+468 
-478 DINGSTN
+478 
-485 IAVTAKNDRGL
+485 
-496 MKLVAYYGDSSTSS
+496 
-510 YANCQKATFALDA
+510 
-523 SSGGW
+523 
-528 TTSNVSLASLSGK
+528 
-541 KLYAI
+541 
-546 GFEIGG
+546 
-552 TSNVSDYQ
+552 
-560 VNIGR
+560 
-565 LAVTDSE
+565 
-572 AAAASASNAR
+572 
-582 LEEIIYLDAYTAEAR
+582 
-597 IKWNGNNAST
+597 
-607 YEIYRLNADGTRT
+607 
-620 LIMETPN
+620 METPN

-701 EPASKAIDGTSEN
+701 EPAWKAIDGTSEN
-714 GSKWCATNAQSGW
+714 GSKWCATNKQSGW

-750 EAQNM
+750 ESQDM

-762 QYKSGNNWVTA
+762 QYKSGNNWVTV

-922 KYSITVVQPANG
+922 KYSINVVQPANG

-942 ATAGTTVKLTATP
+942 ATAGTTVKLTANPAEGYTLDYFTLDGARINGNTFIMPARNVDVSAVFTANAYSINVVQPTNGMVSASATSATAGTTIELTATP

-967 GARINGDTF
+967 GERINGDTF

-1014 AGTTV
+1014 
-1019 KLTATPAEGYTLDYF
+1019 
-1034 TLDGARINGNTFSM
+1034 
-1048 PARNVEV
+1048 
-1055 SAVFTANA
+1055 
-1063 YSITVVQPTGGTVSA
+1063 
-1078 STTSAAAG
+1078 AG

-1128 FTANAYSITVVQPTG
+1128 FTANAYSITVVQPT
-1143 GTVSA
+1143 
-1148 SATSATAGTTVKLT
+1148 
-1162 ATPAEGYT
+1162 
-1170 LDYFTLDG
+1170 
-1178 ARINGDTFIMPARNV
+1178 
-1193 EVSAVFT
+1193 
-1200 ANAYSITVVQPT
+1200 
-1212 GGTVSASATSAT
+1212 
-1224 AGTTVKLTAT
+1224 
-1234 PAEGYTLD
+1234 
-1242 YFTLDGARINGDTFI
+1242 
-1257 MPARNVEVSAVFT
+1257 
-1270 ANAYSITVVQPTG
+1270 
-1283 GTVSASAT
+1283 
-1291 SATAGTT
+1291 
-1298 VKLTATPAEGYT
+1298 
-1310 LDYFTLDGA
+1310 
-1319 RINGDT
+1319 
-1325 FIMPA
+1325 
-1330 RNVEVSAVF
+1330 
-1339 TANAYSITVVQPAGG
+1339 GG

-1443 FDGKMSDREADKWH
+1443 FDGKMSDPEADKWH
-1457 ASGVNGWVAFDIHTP
+1457 ASGINGWVAFDIHTP

-1531 RIHVTTGNTAD
+1531 RVHVTTGNTAD

-1569 PYYLN
+1569 PYHLN

>member
-1 MRVNTIKKII
+1 M
-11 AAILAAVLCFG
+11 IL
-22 VLPSR
+22 
-27 SFFNTLSAV
+27 N
-36 VKAAN
+36 
-41 ADSLNEAYAD
+41 
-51 GTSLMP
+51 
-57 IGPAFTVD
+57 
-65 TLLSWEPTND
+65 
-75 PDSDYSRS
+75 
-83 VVPLADRYTGFTVND
+83 
-98 YANPDAKLMVCSL
+98 
-111 ANSKH
+111 
-116 DATNAQGQESFS
+116 
-128 SYAFNYWQYATS
+128 S
-140 FVYWSGSKR
+140 FV
-149 GQVVV
+149 
-154 PTGEFT
+154 
-160 DAAHTNGV
+160 
-168 PVMGTIFFDWG
+168 
-179 GNSSVVENFVRN
+179 
-191 YRSVADKLIE
+191 
-201 VMEYY
+201 
-206 GFDGYFFNEETAVDY
+206 
-221 TTAGNLRSMIAYMR
+221 
-235 QQRPNMLIGWYDS
+235 
-248 ITDSGNLSYQDAVN
+248 
-262 GSNSGW
+262 
-268 VSAGVNEFFMNYNW
+268 
-282 TTQDVNTT
+282 T
-290 VSTMQGLGKSQYEA
+290 V
-304 FAGLDVQQNC
+304 
-314 MNTNFSSNYL
+314 
-324 LNNNNNKLKLSL
+324 
-336 ALYCPNSTMGL
+336 
-347 SGDGAD
+347 
-353 FHEVERQFY
+353 
-362 VNGGD
+362 
-367 PRSTSSSGWAGMS
+367 
-380 RFFADHTTIISAPF
+380 
-394 VTNFNSG
+394 
-401 HGKAFYI
+401 
-408 DGVKSRDAEW
+408 
-418 SYQSV
+418 
-423 QDVMPTWTWI
+423 
-433 IDSNGQKLSGAYD
+433 
-446 FEDAYNGG
+446 
-454 SSIKFY
+454 
-460 GSLTANKP
+460 
-468 NNIMLYSTNL
+468 
-478 DINGSTN
+478 
-485 IAVTAKNDRGL
+485 
-496 MKLVAYYGDSSTSS
+496 
-510 YANCQKATFALDA
+510 
-523 SSGGW
+523 
-528 TTSNVSLASLSGK
+528 
-541 KLYAI
+541 
-546 GFEIGG
+546 
-552 TSNVSDYQ
+552 YQ

-597 IKWNGNNAST
+597 IKWNGNNASS

-642 DVTIEVVPVNANGVR
+642 DVTVEVVPVNANGVR
-657 GESSRFT
+657 GKSSRFT

-701 EPASKAIDGTSEN
+701 EPAWKAIDGTSEN
-714 GSKWCATNAQSGW
+714 GSKWCATNKQSGW

-743 EHAEYGG
+743 EHAQYGG

-762 QYKSGNNWVTA
+762 QYKSGNNWVTV

-934 TVSASATS
+934 SVAASATS
-942 ATAGTTVKLTATP
+942 AAAGTTVELTATP

-967 GARINGDTF
+967 GERINGDTFIMPARNVEVSAVFTANAYSITVVQPAGGSVAASATSATAGTTIELTATPAEGYTLDYFTLDGERINGDTF

-1003 GTVSASATSAT
+1003 GMVSASATSAT

-1019 KLTATPAEGYTLDYF
+1019 KLTATPAEGYTLNYF
-1034 TLDGARINGNTFSM
+1034 TLNG
-1048 PARNVEV
+1048 E
-1055 SAVFTANA
+1055 
-1063 YSITVVQPTGGTVSA
+1063 
-1078 STTSAAAG
+1078 
-1086 TTIELTATPAEGYT
+1086 
-1100 LDYFTLDGERINGDT
+1100 
-1115 FSMPARNVEVSAV
+1115 
-1128 FTANAYSITVVQPTG
+1128 
-1143 GTVSA
+1143 
-1148 SATSATAGTTVKLT
+1148 
-1162 ATPAEGYT
+1162 
-1170 LDYFTLDG
+1170 
-1178 ARINGDTFIMPARNV
+1178 
-1193 EVSAVFT
+1193 
-1200 ANAYSITVVQPT
+1200 
-1212 GGTVSASATSAT
+1212 
-1224 AGTTVKLTAT
+1224 
-1234 PAEGYTLD
+1234 
-1242 YFTLDGARINGDTFI
+1242 
-1257 MPARNVEVSAVFT
+1257 
-1270 ANAYSITVVQPTG
+1270 
-1283 GTVSASAT
+1283 
-1291 SATAGTT
+1291 
-1298 VKLTATPAEGYT
+1298 
-1310 LDYFTLDGA
+1310 

-1367 AVELT
+1367 TVELT

-1386 NGAANNG
+1386 NGAANSG

-1416 VNLALNATIYYS
+1416 VNLALNATIYYF

-1443 FDGKMSDREADKWH
+1443 FDGKMSDPEADKWH

-1486 GENSNLNT
+1486 DEDSNLNT

-1569 PYYLN
+1569 PYHLN

>member
-206 GFDGYFFNEETAVDY
+206 GFDGYFFNEETGVDY

-290 VSTMQGLGKSQYEA
+290 VSTMQNLGKSQYEA

-314 MNTNFSSNYL
+314 MNTYFSSNYL
-324 LNNNNNKLKLSL
+324 LNNSNKLKLSL

-597 IKWNGNNAST
+597 IKWNGNNASS

-627 TAYYIPNL
+627 TAYYIPKL

-714 GSKWCATNAQSGW
+714 GSKWCATNARSGW

-762 QYKSGNNWVTA
+762 QYKSGNNWVTV
-773 YSTNNNSSAVTDE
+773 YSTNSNSSAVTDE

-796 RLYIS
+796 RLDIT
-801 NSGSSAWGAIRIYEW
+801 NSGSSPWGAIRIYEW
-816 QMFETTERN
+816 QMFESTERE
-825 RTDIVLMKFASAK
+825 RSDIVLMKFASAK

-922 KYSITVVQPANG
+922 KYSINVVQPANG
-934 TVSASATS
+934 SVAASATS
-942 ATAGTTVKLTATP
+942 ATAGTTVKLTA
-955 AEGYTLDYFTLD
+955 
-967 GARINGDTF
+967 N
-976 IMPARNVEVSAVFT
+976 
-990 ANAYSITVVQPTG
+990 
-1003 GTVSASATSAT
+1003 
-1014 AGTTV
+1014 
-1019 KLTATPAEGYTLDYF
+1019 
-1034 TLDGARINGNTFSM
+1034 
-1048 PARNVEV
+1048 
-1055 SAVFTANA
+1055 
-1063 YSITVVQPTGGTVSA
+1063 
-1078 STTSAAAG
+1078 
-1086 TTIELTATPAEGYT
+1086 
-1100 LDYFTLDGERINGDT
+1100 
-1115 FSMPARNVEVSAV
+1115 
-1128 FTANAYSITVVQPTG
+1128 
-1143 GTVSA
+1143 
-1148 SATSATAGTTVKLT
+1148 
-1162 ATPAEGYT
+1162 
-1170 LDYFTLDG
+1170 
-1178 ARINGDTFIMPARNV
+1178 
-1193 EVSAVFT
+1193 
-1200 ANAYSITVVQPT
+1200 
-1212 GGTVSASATSAT
+1212 
-1224 AGTTVKLTAT
+1224 
-1234 PAEGYTLD
+1234 
-1242 YFTLDGARINGDTFI
+1242 
-1257 MPARNVEVSAVFT
+1257 
-1270 ANAYSITVVQPTG
+1270 
-1283 GTVSASAT
+1283 
-1291 SATAGTT
+1291 
-1298 VKLTATPAEGYT
+1298 PAEGYT

-1339 TANAYSITVVQPAGG
+1339 TANAYSITVVQPANG

-1443 FDGKMSDREADKWH
+1443 FDGKMSDPEADKWH
-1457 ASGVNGWVAFDIHTP
+1457 ASGINGWVAFDIHTP

-1486 GENSNLNT
+1486 GEASNLNT

-1542 ISIDHI
+1542 ISVDHI

>member
-1 MRVNTIKKII
+1 M
-11 AAILAAVLCFG
+11 IL
-22 VLPSR
+22 
-27 SFFNTLSAV
+27 N
-36 VKAAN
+36 
-41 ADSLNEAYAD
+41 
-51 GTSLMP
+51 
-57 IGPAFTVD
+57 
-65 TLLSWEPTND
+65 
-75 PDSDYSRS
+75 
-83 VVPLADRYTGFTVND
+83 
-98 YANPDAKLMVCSL
+98 
-111 ANSKH
+111 
-116 DATNAQGQESFS
+116 
-128 SYAFNYWQYATS
+128 S
-140 FVYWSGSKR
+140 FV
-149 GQVVV
+149 
-154 PTGEFT
+154 
-160 DAAHTNGV
+160 
-168 PVMGTIFFDWG
+168 
-179 GNSSVVENFVRN
+179 
-191 YRSVADKLIE
+191 
-201 VMEYY
+201 
-206 GFDGYFFNEETAVDY
+206 AV
-221 TTAGNLRSMIAYMR
+221 
-235 QQRPNMLIGWYDS
+235 
-248 ITDSGNLSYQDAVN
+248 
-262 GSNSGW
+262 
-268 VSAGVNEFFMNYNW
+268 
-282 TTQDVNTT
+282 
-290 VSTMQGLGKSQYEA
+290 
-304 FAGLDVQQNC
+304 
-314 MNTNFSSNYL
+314 
-324 LNNNNNKLKLSL
+324 
-336 ALYCPNSTMGL
+336 
-347 SGDGAD
+347 
-353 FHEVERQFY
+353 
-362 VNGGD
+362 
-367 PRSTSSSGWAGMS
+367 
-380 RFFADHTTIISAPF
+380 
-394 VTNFNSG
+394 
-401 HGKAFYI
+401 
-408 DGVKSRDAEW
+408 
-418 SYQSV
+418 
-423 QDVMPTWTWI
+423 
-433 IDSNGQKLSGAYD
+433 
-446 FEDAYNGG
+446 
-454 SSIKFY
+454 
-460 GSLTANKP
+460 
-468 NNIMLYSTNL
+468 
-478 DINGSTN
+478 
-485 IAVTAKNDRGL
+485 
-496 MKLVAYYGDSSTSS
+496 
-510 YANCQKATFALDA
+510 
-523 SSGGW
+523 
-528 TTSNVSLASLSGK
+528 
-541 KLYAI
+541 
-546 GFEIGG
+546 
-552 TSNVSDYQ
+552 YQ

-597 IKWNGNNAST
+597 IKWNGNNASS

-714 GSKWCATNAQSGW
+714 GSKWCATNKQSGW

-743 EHAEYGG
+743 EHAQYGG

-762 QYKSGNNWVTA
+762 QYKSGNNWVTV

-922 KYSITVVQPANG
+922 KYSINVVQPANG
-934 TVSASATS
+934 SVAASATS

-1014 AGTTV
+1014 AGTT
-1019 KLTATPAEGYTLDYF
+1019 
-1034 TLDGARINGNTFSM
+1034 
-1048 PARNVEV
+1048 
-1055 SAVFTANA
+1055 
-1063 YSITVVQPTGGTVSA
+1063 
-1078 STTSAAAG
+1078 
-1086 TTIELTATPAEGYT
+1086 IELTATPAEGYT
-1100 LDYFTLDGERINGDT
+1100 LDYFTLDGERINGNT
-1115 FSMPARNVEVSAV
+1115 FSMPA
-1128 FTANAYSITVVQPTG
+1128 Q
-1143 GTVSA
+1143 
-1148 SATSATAGTTVKLT
+1148 
-1162 ATPAEGYT
+1162 
-1170 LDYFTLDG
+1170 
-1178 ARINGDTFIMPARNV
+1178 
-1193 EVSAVFT
+1193 
-1200 ANAYSITVVQPT
+1200 
-1212 GGTVSASATSAT
+1212 
-1224 AGTTVKLTAT
+1224 
-1234 PAEGYTLD
+1234 
-1242 YFTLDGARINGDTFI
+1242 
-1257 MPARNVEVSAVFT
+1257 
-1270 ANAYSITVVQPTG
+1270 
-1283 GTVSASAT
+1283 
-1291 SATAGTT
+1291 
-1298 VKLTATPAEGYT
+1298 
-1310 LDYFTLDGA
+1310 
-1319 RINGDT
+1319 
-1325 FIMPA
+1325 
-1330 RNVEVSAVF
+1330 NVEVSAVF

-1416 VNLALNATIYYS
+1416 VNLALNATIYYF

-1443 FDGKMSDREADKWH
+1443 FDGKMSDPEADKWH

-1486 GENSNLNT
+1486 SEDSNLNT

-1542 ISIDHI
+1542 ISVDHI

-1569 PYYLN
+1569 PYHLN

>member
-11 AAILAAVLCFG
+11 AAILAAVFCFG

-235 QQRPNMLIGWYDS
+235 QQKPNMLIGWYDS

-262 GSNSGW
+262 GYNSGW

-290 VSTMQGLGKSQYEA
+290 VSTMQNLGKSQYEA

-314 MNTNFSSNYL
+314 MNTYFSSNYL
-324 LNNNNNKLKLSL
+324 LNNSNKLKLSL

-408 DGVKSRDAEW
+408 DGAKSRDAEW

-510 YANCQKATFALDA
+510 YANCEKATFTLDA

-597 IKWNGNNAST
+597 IKWNGNNASS

-701 EPASKAIDGTSEN
+701 EPAWKAIDGTSEN
-714 GSKWCATNAQSGW
+714 GSKWCATNKQSGW

-762 QYKSGNNWVTA
+762 QYKSGNNWVTV

-897 YTVQEGK
+897 YTVQEGV

-922 KYSITVVQPANG
+922 KYSINVVQPANG
-934 TVSASATS
+934 SVAASA
-942 ATAGTTVKLTATP
+942 
-955 AEGYTLDYFTLD
+955 
-967 GARINGDTF
+967 
-976 IMPARNVEVSAVFT
+976 
-990 ANAYSITVVQPTG
+990 
-1003 GTVSASATSAT
+1003 
-1014 AGTTV
+1014 
-1019 KLTATPAEGYTLDYF
+1019 
-1034 TLDGARINGNTFSM
+1034 
-1048 PARNVEV
+1048 
-1055 SAVFTANA
+1055 
-1063 YSITVVQPTGGTVSA
+1063 
-1078 STTSAAAG
+1078 TSAAAG
-1086 TTIELTATPAEGYT
+1086 TIIELAATPAEGYT
-1100 LDYFTLDGERINGDT
+1100 LDYFTLDGE
-1115 FSMPARNVEVSAV
+1115 
-1128 FTANAYSITVVQPTG
+1128 
-1143 GTVSA
+1143 
-1148 SATSATAGTTVKLT
+1148 
-1162 ATPAEGYT
+1162 
-1170 LDYFTLDG
+1170 
-1178 ARINGDTFIMPARNV
+1178 
-1193 EVSAVFT
+1193 
-1200 ANAYSITVVQPT
+1200 
-1212 GGTVSASATSAT
+1212 
-1224 AGTTVKLTAT
+1224 
-1234 PAEGYTLD
+1234 
-1242 YFTLDGARINGDTFI
+1242 
-1257 MPARNVEVSAVFT
+1257 
-1270 ANAYSITVVQPTG
+1270 
-1283 GTVSASAT
+1283 
-1291 SATAGTT
+1291 
-1298 VKLTATPAEGYT
+1298 
-1310 LDYFTLDGA
+1310 

-1354 TVSASKLSAFFGE
+1354 TVSASATSAAAGTTVKLTATPAEGYTLDYFTLDGERINGNTFSMPARNVEVSAVFTANAYSITVVQPAGGTVTASKLSAFFGE

-1443 FDGKMSDREADKWH
+1443 FDGKMSDPEADKWH
-1457 ASGVNGWVAFDIHTP
+1457 ASGINGWVAFDIHTP

-1486 GENSNLNT
+1486 GEGSDLNT

-1542 ISIDHI
+1542 ISVDHI

>member
-235 QQRPNMLIGWYDS
+235 QQKPNMLIGWYDS

-290 VSTMQGLGKSQYEA
+290 VSTMQNLGKSQYEA

-314 MNTNFSSNYL
+314 MNTYFSSNYL
-324 LNNNNNKLKLSL
+324 LNNSNKLKLSL

-380 RFFADHTTIISAPF
+380 RFFADHTTIVSAPF

-433 IDSNGQKLSGAYD
+433 VDSNGQKLSGAYD
-446 FEDAYNGG
+446 FEDAYSGG

-597 IKWNGNNAST
+597 IKWNGNNASS

-627 TAYYIPNL
+627 TAYYIPKL

-701 EPASKAIDGTSEN
+701 EPAWKAIDGTSEN
-714 GSKWCATNAQSGW
+714 GSKWCATNARSGW

-750 EAQNM
+750 EAQDM

-762 QYKSGNNWVTA
+762 QYKSGNNWVTV
-773 YSTNNNSSAVTDE
+773 YSTTNNSSAVTDE

-796 RLYIS
+796 RLYIY

-816 QMFETTERN
+816 QMFESTERE
-825 RTDIVLMKFASAK
+825 RSDIVLMKFASAK

-848 LTHAPTGSTV
+848 LTHAPTSSTV

-897 YTVQEGK
+897 YTVQEGV

-922 KYSITVVQPANG
+922 KYSINVVQPANG
-934 TVSASATS
+934 SVAASA
-942 ATAGTTVKLTATP
+942 
-955 AEGYTLDYFTLD
+955 
-967 GARINGDTF
+967 
-976 IMPARNVEVSAVFT
+976 
-990 ANAYSITVVQPTG
+990 
-1003 GTVSASATSAT
+1003 
-1014 AGTTV
+1014 
-1019 KLTATPAEGYTLDYF
+1019 
-1034 TLDGARINGNTFSM
+1034 
-1048 PARNVEV
+1048 
-1055 SAVFTANA
+1055 
-1063 YSITVVQPTGGTVSA
+1063 
-1078 STTSAAAG
+1078 TSAAAG
-1086 TTIELTATPAEGYT
+1086 TIIELAATPAEGYT
-1100 LDYFTLDGERINGDT
+1100 LDYFTLDGE
-1115 FSMPARNVEVSAV
+1115 
-1128 FTANAYSITVVQPTG
+1128 
-1143 GTVSA
+1143 
-1148 SATSATAGTTVKLT
+1148 
-1162 ATPAEGYT
+1162 
-1170 LDYFTLDG
+1170 
-1178 ARINGDTFIMPARNV
+1178 
-1193 EVSAVFT
+1193 
-1200 ANAYSITVVQPT
+1200 
-1212 GGTVSASATSAT
+1212 
-1224 AGTTVKLTAT
+1224 
-1234 PAEGYTLD
+1234 
-1242 YFTLDGARINGDTFI
+1242 
-1257 MPARNVEVSAVFT
+1257 
-1270 ANAYSITVVQPTG
+1270 
-1283 GTVSASAT
+1283 
-1291 SATAGTT
+1291 
-1298 VKLTATPAEGYT
+1298 
-1310 LDYFTLDGA
+1310 

-1354 TVSASKLSAFFGE
+1354 TVSASATSAAAGTTVKLTATPAEGYTLDYFTLDGERINGNTFSMPARNVEVSAVFTANAYSITVVQPAGGTVTASKLSAFFGE

-1457 ASGVNGWVAFDIHTP
+1457 ASGINGWVAFDIHTP

-1486 GENSNLNT
+1486 GEGSDLNT

-1531 RIHVTTGNTAD
+1531 KIHVTNGNTAD
-1542 ISIDHI
+1542 ISVDHI

>member
-1 MRVNTIKKII
+1 M
-11 AAILAAVLCFG
+11 IL
-22 VLPSR
+22 
-27 SFFNTLSAV
+27 N
-36 VKAAN
+36 
-41 ADSLNEAYAD
+41 
-51 GTSLMP
+51 
-57 IGPAFTVD
+57 
-65 TLLSWEPTND
+65 
-75 PDSDYSRS
+75 
-83 VVPLADRYTGFTVND
+83 
-98 YANPDAKLMVCSL
+98 
-111 ANSKH
+111 
-116 DATNAQGQESFS
+116 
-128 SYAFNYWQYATS
+128 S
-140 FVYWSGSKR
+140 FV
-149 GQVVV
+149 
-154 PTGEFT
+154 
-160 DAAHTNGV
+160 
-168 PVMGTIFFDWG
+168 
-179 GNSSVVENFVRN
+179 
-191 YRSVADKLIE
+191 
-201 VMEYY
+201 
-206 GFDGYFFNEETAVDY
+206 
-221 TTAGNLRSMIAYMR
+221 
-235 QQRPNMLIGWYDS
+235 
-248 ITDSGNLSYQDAVN
+248 
-262 GSNSGW
+262 
-268 VSAGVNEFFMNYNW
+268 
-282 TTQDVNTT
+282 T
-290 VSTMQGLGKSQYEA
+290 V
-304 FAGLDVQQNC
+304 
-314 MNTNFSSNYL
+314 
-324 LNNNNNKLKLSL
+324 
-336 ALYCPNSTMGL
+336 
-347 SGDGAD
+347 
-353 FHEVERQFY
+353 
-362 VNGGD
+362 
-367 PRSTSSSGWAGMS
+367 
-380 RFFADHTTIISAPF
+380 
-394 VTNFNSG
+394 
-401 HGKAFYI
+401 
-408 DGVKSRDAEW
+408 
-418 SYQSV
+418 
-423 QDVMPTWTWI
+423 
-433 IDSNGQKLSGAYD
+433 
-446 FEDAYNGG
+446 
-454 SSIKFY
+454 
-460 GSLTANKP
+460 
-468 NNIMLYSTNL
+468 
-478 DINGSTN
+478 
-485 IAVTAKNDRGL
+485 
-496 MKLVAYYGDSSTSS
+496 
-510 YANCQKATFALDA
+510 
-523 SSGGW
+523 
-528 TTSNVSLASLSGK
+528 
-541 KLYAI
+541 
-546 GFEIGG
+546 
-552 TSNVSDYQ
+552 YQ

-597 IKWNGNNAST
+597 IKWNGNNASS

-627 TAYYIPNL
+627 TAYYIPKL

-701 EPASKAIDGTSEN
+701 EPAWKAIDGTSEN
-714 GSKWCATNAQSGW
+714 GSKWCATNARSGW

-750 EAQNM
+750 EAQDM

-762 QYKSGNNWVTA
+762 QYKSGNNWVTV
-773 YSTNNNSSAVTDE
+773 YSTTNNSSAVTDE

-796 RLYIS
+796 RLYIY

-816 QMFETTERN
+816 QMFESTERE
-825 RTDIVLMKFASAK
+825 RSDIVLMKFASAK

-934 TVSASATS
+934 SVAASATS
-942 ATAGTTVKLTATP
+942 ATAGTTVKLTA
-955 AEGYTLDYFTLD
+955 
-967 GARINGDTF
+967 N
-976 IMPARNVEVSAVFT
+976 
-990 ANAYSITVVQPTG
+990 
-1003 GTVSASATSAT
+1003 
-1014 AGTTV
+1014 
-1019 KLTATPAEGYTLDYF
+1019 
-1034 TLDGARINGNTFSM
+1034 
-1048 PARNVEV
+1048 
-1055 SAVFTANA
+1055 
-1063 YSITVVQPTGGTVSA
+1063 
-1078 STTSAAAG
+1078 
-1086 TTIELTATPAEGYT
+1086 PAEGYT
-1100 LDYFTLDGERINGDT
+1100 LDYFTLDGE
-1115 FSMPARNVEVSAV
+1115 
-1128 FTANAYSITVVQPTG
+1128 
-1143 GTVSA
+1143 
-1148 SATSATAGTTVKLT
+1148 
-1162 ATPAEGYT
+1162 
-1170 LDYFTLDG
+1170 
-1178 ARINGDTFIMPARNV
+1178 
-1193 EVSAVFT
+1193 
-1200 ANAYSITVVQPT
+1200 
-1212 GGTVSASATSAT
+1212 
-1224 AGTTVKLTAT
+1224 
-1234 PAEGYTLD
+1234 
-1242 YFTLDGARINGDTFI
+1242 
-1257 MPARNVEVSAVFT
+1257 
-1270 ANAYSITVVQPTG
+1270 
-1283 GTVSASAT
+1283 
-1291 SATAGTT
+1291 
-1298 VKLTATPAEGYT
+1298 
-1310 LDYFTLDGA
+1310 

-1354 TVSASKLSAFFGE
+1354 TVTASKLSAFFGE

-1457 ASGVNGWVAFDIHTP
+1457 ASGINGWVAFDIHTP

-1486 GENSNLNT
+1486 GEGSDLNT

-1531 RIHVTTGNTAD
+1531 KIHVTNGNTAD
-1542 ISIDHI
+1542 ISVDHI

>member
-98 YANPDAKLMVCSL
+98 YANPNAKLMVCSL

-168 PVMGTIFFDWG
+168 PVMGTIFFDWNG
-179 GNSSVVENFVRN
+179 DSSVVENFVRN

-206 GFDGYFFNEETAVDY
+206 GFDGYFFNEETGVDY

-262 GSNSGW
+262 GYNSGW

-290 VSTMQGLGKSQYEA
+290 VSTMQNLGKSQYEA

-314 MNTNFSSNYL
+314 MNTYFSSNYL
-324 LNNNNNKLKLSL
+324 LNNSNKLKLSL

-510 YANCQKATFALDA
+510 YANCEKATFALDA

-597 IKWNGNNAST
+597 IKWNGNNASS

-701 EPASKAIDGTSEN
+701 EPAWKAIDGTSEN
-714 GSKWCATNAQSGW
+714 GSKWCATNARSGW

-750 EAQNM
+750 EAQDM

-762 QYKSGNNWVTA
+762 QYKSGNNWVTV
-773 YSTNNNSSAVTDE
+773 YSTNSNSSDVTDE

-816 QMFETTERN
+816 QMFESTERE
-825 RTDIVLMKFASAK
+825 RSDIVLMKFASAK

-922 KYSITVVQPANG
+922 KYSINVVQPANG
-934 TVSASATS
+934 SVAASATS

-967 GARINGDTF
+967 GERINGDTF

-990 ANAYSITVVQPTG
+990 ANAYSITVVQPAN

-1014 AGTTV
+1014 
-1019 KLTATPAEGYTLDYF
+1019 
-1034 TLDGARINGNTFSM
+1034 
-1048 PARNVEV
+1048 
-1055 SAVFTANA
+1055 
-1063 YSITVVQPTGGTVSA
+1063 
-1078 STTSAAAG
+1078 AG

-1100 LDYFTLDGERINGDT
+1100 LDYFTLDGERINGHT
-1115 FSMPARNVEVSAV
+1115 FSMPARNVEISAV

-1148 SATSATAGTTVKLT
+1148 SATSAAAGTTVKLT

-1178 ARINGDTFIMPARNV
+1178 
-1193 EVSAVFT
+1193 E
-1200 ANAYSITVVQPT
+1200 
-1212 GGTVSASATSAT
+1212 
-1224 AGTTVKLTAT
+1224 
-1234 PAEGYTLD
+1234 
-1242 YFTLDGARINGDTFI
+1242 
-1257 MPARNVEVSAVFT
+1257 
-1270 ANAYSITVVQPTG
+1270 
-1283 GTVSASAT
+1283 
-1291 SATAGTT
+1291 
-1298 VKLTATPAEGYT
+1298 
-1310 LDYFTLDGA
+1310 

-1354 TVSASKLSAFFGE
+1354 TVTASKLSAFFGE

-1443 FDGKMSDREADKWH
+1443 FDGKMSDPEADKWH
-1457 ASGVNGWVAFDIHTP
+1457 ASGINGWVAFDIHTP

-1486 GENSNLNT
+1486 GEGSDLNT

-1542 ISIDHI
+1542 ISVDHI

-1562 KTNQTGY
+1562 KTNQTRY

>member
-1 MRVNTIKKII
+1 M
-11 AAILAAVLCFG
+11 IL
-22 VLPSR
+22 
-27 SFFNTLSAV
+27 N
-36 VKAAN
+36 
-41 ADSLNEAYAD
+41 
-51 GTSLMP
+51 
-57 IGPAFTVD
+57 
-65 TLLSWEPTND
+65 
-75 PDSDYSRS
+75 
-83 VVPLADRYTGFTVND
+83 
-98 YANPDAKLMVCSL
+98 
-111 ANSKH
+111 
-116 DATNAQGQESFS
+116 
-128 SYAFNYWQYATS
+128 S
-140 FVYWSGSKR
+140 FV
-149 GQVVV
+149 
-154 PTGEFT
+154 
-160 DAAHTNGV
+160 
-168 PVMGTIFFDWG
+168 
-179 GNSSVVENFVRN
+179 
-191 YRSVADKLIE
+191 
-201 VMEYY
+201 
-206 GFDGYFFNEETAVDY
+206 
-221 TTAGNLRSMIAYMR
+221 
-235 QQRPNMLIGWYDS
+235 
-248 ITDSGNLSYQDAVN
+248 
-262 GSNSGW
+262 
-268 VSAGVNEFFMNYNW
+268 
-282 TTQDVNTT
+282 T
-290 VSTMQGLGKSQYEA
+290 V
-304 FAGLDVQQNC
+304 
-314 MNTNFSSNYL
+314 
-324 LNNNNNKLKLSL
+324 
-336 ALYCPNSTMGL
+336 
-347 SGDGAD
+347 
-353 FHEVERQFY
+353 
-362 VNGGD
+362 
-367 PRSTSSSGWAGMS
+367 
-380 RFFADHTTIISAPF
+380 
-394 VTNFNSG
+394 
-401 HGKAFYI
+401 
-408 DGVKSRDAEW
+408 
-418 SYQSV
+418 
-423 QDVMPTWTWI
+423 
-433 IDSNGQKLSGAYD
+433 
-446 FEDAYNGG
+446 
-454 SSIKFY
+454 
-460 GSLTANKP
+460 
-468 NNIMLYSTNL
+468 
-478 DINGSTN
+478 
-485 IAVTAKNDRGL
+485 
-496 MKLVAYYGDSSTSS
+496 
-510 YANCQKATFALDA
+510 
-523 SSGGW
+523 
-528 TTSNVSLASLSGK
+528 
-541 KLYAI
+541 
-546 GFEIGG
+546 
-552 TSNVSDYQ
+552 YQ

-597 IKWNGNNAST
+597 IKWNGNNASS
-607 YEIYRLNADGTRT
+607 YEIYRLNANGTRT

-627 TAYYIPNL
+627 TAYYIPSL

-672 DTEKLSDVTVPVNI
+672 DTERLSDITEPANVCLNAT
-686 CPLAEVTGYSAQNDG
+686 VTGYSAQNDG
-701 EPASKAIDGTSEN
+701 EPAWKAIDGTSEN
-714 GSKWCATNAQSGW
+714 GSKWCATNKQSGW

-743 EHAEYGG
+743 EHAQYGG

-922 KYSITVVQPANG
+922 KYSINVVQPANG
-934 TVSASATS
+934 SVAASATS
-942 ATAGTTVKLTATP
+942 STAGTTIELTATP

-967 GARINGDTF
+967 GERINGDTF

-1003 GTVSASATSAT
+1003 GTVSASATSA
-1014 AGTTV
+1014 
-1019 KLTATPAEGYTLDYF
+1019 
-1034 TLDGARINGNTFSM
+1034 
-1048 PARNVEV
+1048 
-1055 SAVFTANA
+1055 
-1063 YSITVVQPTGGTVSA
+1063 
-1078 STTSAAAG
+1078 AAG
-1086 TTIELTATPAEGYT
+1086 TTIELTA
-1100 LDYFTLDGERINGDT
+1100 N
-1115 FSMPARNVEVSAV
+1115 
-1128 FTANAYSITVVQPTG
+1128 
-1143 GTVSA
+1143 
-1148 SATSATAGTTVKLT
+1148 
-1162 ATPAEGYT
+1162 PAEGYT

-1178 ARINGDTFIMPARNV
+1178 ARINGDTFIMPARDV

-1212 GGTVSASATSAT
+1212 
-1224 AGTTVKLTAT
+1224 
-1234 PAEGYTLD
+1234 
-1242 YFTLDGARINGDTFI
+1242 
-1257 MPARNVEVSAVFT
+1257 
-1270 ANAYSITVVQPTG
+1270 
-1283 GTVSASAT
+1283 
-1291 SATAGTT
+1291 
-1298 VKLTATPAEGYT
+1298 
-1310 LDYFTLDGA
+1310 
-1319 RINGDT
+1319 
-1325 FIMPA
+1325 
-1330 RNVEVSAVF
+1330 
-1339 TANAYSITVVQPAGG
+1339 GG

-1386 NGAANNG
+1386 NGAANSG

-1416 VNLALNATIYYS
+1416 VNLALNATIYYF

-1443 FDGKMSDREADKWH
+1443 FDGKMSDPEADKWH

-1486 GENSNLNT
+1486 DEDSNLNT

-1542 ISIDHI
+1542 ISVDHI

-1569 PYYLN
+1569 PYHLN

>member
-1 MRVNTIKKII
+1 M
-11 AAILAAVLCFG
+11 IL
-22 VLPSR
+22 
-27 SFFNTLSAV
+27 N
-36 VKAAN
+36 
-41 ADSLNEAYAD
+41 
-51 GTSLMP
+51 
-57 IGPAFTVD
+57 
-65 TLLSWEPTND
+65 
-75 PDSDYSRS
+75 
-83 VVPLADRYTGFTVND
+83 
-98 YANPDAKLMVCSL
+98 
-111 ANSKH
+111 
-116 DATNAQGQESFS
+116 
-128 SYAFNYWQYATS
+128 S
-140 FVYWSGSKR
+140 FV
-149 GQVVV
+149 
-154 PTGEFT
+154 
-160 DAAHTNGV
+160 
-168 PVMGTIFFDWG
+168 
-179 GNSSVVENFVRN
+179 
-191 YRSVADKLIE
+191 
-201 VMEYY
+201 
-206 GFDGYFFNEETAVDY
+206 
-221 TTAGNLRSMIAYMR
+221 
-235 QQRPNMLIGWYDS
+235 
-248 ITDSGNLSYQDAVN
+248 
-262 GSNSGW
+262 
-268 VSAGVNEFFMNYNW
+268 
-282 TTQDVNTT
+282 T
-290 VSTMQGLGKSQYEA
+290 V
-304 FAGLDVQQNC
+304 
-314 MNTNFSSNYL
+314 
-324 LNNNNNKLKLSL
+324 
-336 ALYCPNSTMGL
+336 
-347 SGDGAD
+347 
-353 FHEVERQFY
+353 
-362 VNGGD
+362 
-367 PRSTSSSGWAGMS
+367 
-380 RFFADHTTIISAPF
+380 
-394 VTNFNSG
+394 
-401 HGKAFYI
+401 
-408 DGVKSRDAEW
+408 
-418 SYQSV
+418 
-423 QDVMPTWTWI
+423 
-433 IDSNGQKLSGAYD
+433 
-446 FEDAYNGG
+446 
-454 SSIKFY
+454 
-460 GSLTANKP
+460 
-468 NNIMLYSTNL
+468 
-478 DINGSTN
+478 
-485 IAVTAKNDRGL
+485 
-496 MKLVAYYGDSSTSS
+496 
-510 YANCQKATFALDA
+510 
-523 SSGGW
+523 
-528 TTSNVSLASLSGK
+528 
-541 KLYAI
+541 
-546 GFEIGG
+546 
-552 TSNVSDYQ
+552 YQ

-597 IKWNGNNAST
+597 IKWNGNNASS

-701 EPASKAIDGTSEN
+701 EPAWKAIDGTSEN
-714 GSKWCATNAQSGW
+714 GSKWCATNARSGW

-743 EHAEYGG
+743 EHAQYGG

-762 QYKSGNNWVTA
+762 QYKSGNNWVTV

-922 KYSITVVQPANG
+922 KYSINVVQPANG
-934 TVSASATS
+934 SVAASATS
-942 ATAGTTVKLTATP
+942 ATAGTTVK
-955 AEGYTLDYFTLD
+955 
-967 GARINGDTF
+967 
-976 IMPARNVEVSAVFT
+976 
-990 ANAYSITVVQPTG
+990 
-1003 GTVSASATSAT
+1003 
-1014 AGTTV
+1014 
-1019 KLTATPAEGYTLDYF
+1019 
-1034 TLDGARINGNTFSM
+1034 
-1048 PARNVEV
+1048 
-1055 SAVFTANA
+1055 
-1063 YSITVVQPTGGTVSA
+1063 
-1078 STTSAAAG
+1078 
-1086 TTIELTATPAEGYT
+1086 LTATPAEGYT

-1162 ATPAEGYT
+1162 ANPAEGYT

-1178 ARINGDTFIMPARNV
+1178 ERINGNTFIMPARNV
-1193 EVSAVFT
+1193 DVSAVFT

-1212 GGTVSASATSAT
+1212 
-1224 AGTTVKLTAT
+1224 
-1234 PAEGYTLD
+1234 
-1242 YFTLDGARINGDTFI
+1242 
-1257 MPARNVEVSAVFT
+1257 
-1270 ANAYSITVVQPTG
+1270 
-1283 GTVSASAT
+1283 
-1291 SATAGTT
+1291 
-1298 VKLTATPAEGYT
+1298 
-1310 LDYFTLDGA
+1310 
-1319 RINGDT
+1319 
-1325 FIMPA
+1325 
-1330 RNVEVSAVF
+1330 
-1339 TANAYSITVVQPAGG
+1339 GG

-1393 GTFTM
+1393 SSFTM
-1398 PARDVIVTAVF
+1398 PAHDVMVTAVF

-1416 VNLALNATIYYS
+1416 VNLALNATIYYF

-1486 GENSNLNT
+1486 GESSNLNT

-1569 PYYLN
+1569 PYHLN

>member
-1 MRVNTIKKII
+1 M
-11 AAILAAVLCFG
+11 VL
-22 VLPSR
+22 
-27 SFFNTLSAV
+27 N
-36 VKAAN
+36 
-41 ADSLNEAYAD
+41 
-51 GTSLMP
+51 
-57 IGPAFTVD
+57 
-65 TLLSWEPTND
+65 
-75 PDSDYSRS
+75 
-83 VVPLADRYTGFTVND
+83 
-98 YANPDAKLMVCSL
+98 
-111 ANSKH
+111 
-116 DATNAQGQESFS
+116 
-128 SYAFNYWQYATS
+128 S
-140 FVYWSGSKR
+140 FV
-149 GQVVV
+149 
-154 PTGEFT
+154 
-160 DAAHTNGV
+160 
-168 PVMGTIFFDWG
+168 
-179 GNSSVVENFVRN
+179 
-191 YRSVADKLIE
+191 
-201 VMEYY
+201 
-206 GFDGYFFNEETAVDY
+206 
-221 TTAGNLRSMIAYMR
+221 
-235 QQRPNMLIGWYDS
+235 
-248 ITDSGNLSYQDAVN
+248 
-262 GSNSGW
+262 
-268 VSAGVNEFFMNYNW
+268 
-282 TTQDVNTT
+282 T
-290 VSTMQGLGKSQYEA
+290 V
-304 FAGLDVQQNC
+304 
-314 MNTNFSSNYL
+314 
-324 LNNNNNKLKLSL
+324 
-336 ALYCPNSTMGL
+336 
-347 SGDGAD
+347 
-353 FHEVERQFY
+353 
-362 VNGGD
+362 
-367 PRSTSSSGWAGMS
+367 
-380 RFFADHTTIISAPF
+380 
-394 VTNFNSG
+394 
-401 HGKAFYI
+401 
-408 DGVKSRDAEW
+408 
-418 SYQSV
+418 
-423 QDVMPTWTWI
+423 
-433 IDSNGQKLSGAYD
+433 
-446 FEDAYNGG
+446 
-454 SSIKFY
+454 
-460 GSLTANKP
+460 
-468 NNIMLYSTNL
+468 
-478 DINGSTN
+478 
-485 IAVTAKNDRGL
+485 
-496 MKLVAYYGDSSTSS
+496 
-510 YANCQKATFALDA
+510 
-523 SSGGW
+523 
-528 TTSNVSLASLSGK
+528 
-541 KLYAI
+541 
-546 GFEIGG
+546 
-552 TSNVSDYQ
+552 YQ

-597 IKWNGNNAST
+597 IKWNGNNASS

-701 EPASKAIDGTSEN
+701 EPAWKAIDGTSEN
-714 GSKWCATNAQSGW
+714 GSKWCATNARSGW

-743 EHAEYGG
+743 EHAQYGG

-762 QYKSGNNWVTA
+762 QYKSGNNWVTV

-796 RLYIS
+796 RLYIN

-816 QMFETTERN
+816 QMFESTERE
-825 RTDIVLMKFASAK
+825 RSDIVLMKFASAK
-838 NNKGASDTFS
+838 NNTGASDTFS

-922 KYSITVVQPANG
+922 KYSINVVQPANG
-934 TVSASATS
+934 SVAASATS
-942 ATAGTTVKLTATP
+942 ATAGTTVKLTANPEEGYTLDYFTLDGERINGDTFIMPARNVEVSAVFTANAYSITVVQPAGGSVAASATSATAGTTIELAATPAEGYTLDYFTLDGERINGNTFSMPARNVEVSAVFTANAYSITVVQPANGSVAASATSAAAGTIIELAATPAEGYTLDYFTLDGERINGDTFIMPARNVEVSAVFTANAYNITVVQPAGGSVAASATSATAGTTIELTATP

-976 IMPARNVEVSAVFT
+976 IMPARNVDVSAVFT
-990 ANAYSITVVQPTG
+990 ANAYSITVVQPT
-1003 GTVSASATSAT
+1003 
-1014 AGTTV
+1014 
-1019 KLTATPAEGYTLDYF
+1019 
-1034 TLDGARINGNTFSM
+1034 
-1048 PARNVEV
+1048 
-1055 SAVFTANA
+1055 
-1063 YSITVVQPTGGTVSA
+1063 
-1078 STTSAAAG
+1078 
-1086 TTIELTATPAEGYT
+1086 
-1100 LDYFTLDGERINGDT
+1100 
-1115 FSMPARNVEVSAV
+1115 
-1128 FTANAYSITVVQPTG
+1128 
-1143 GTVSA
+1143 
-1148 SATSATAGTTVKLT
+1148 
-1162 ATPAEGYT
+1162 
-1170 LDYFTLDG
+1170 
-1178 ARINGDTFIMPARNV
+1178 
-1193 EVSAVFT
+1193 
-1200 ANAYSITVVQPT
+1200 
-1212 GGTVSASATSAT
+1212 
-1224 AGTTVKLTAT
+1224 
-1234 PAEGYTLD
+1234 
-1242 YFTLDGARINGDTFI
+1242 
-1257 MPARNVEVSAVFT
+1257 
-1270 ANAYSITVVQPTG
+1270 
-1283 GTVSASAT
+1283 
-1291 SATAGTT
+1291 
-1298 VKLTATPAEGYT
+1298 
-1310 LDYFTLDGA
+1310 
-1319 RINGDT
+1319 
-1325 FIMPA
+1325 
-1330 RNVEVSAVF
+1330 
-1339 TANAYSITVVQPAGG
+1339 GG

-1443 FDGKMSDREADKWH
+1443 FDGKMSDPEADKWH
-1457 ASGVNGWVAFDIHTP
+1457 ASGINGWVAFDIHTP

-1486 GENSNLNT
+1486 GEDSNLNT

-1569 PYYLN
+1569 PYHLN

>member
-1 MRVNTIKKII
+1 MKNIKKLLSLLLCGIMLFGMFPASLFAADGDTGDGSGTISETFVPEITWKRTFEYEHRHDTAANQHTDLGGLYAGDKTAYLSTESETENSVTTYKNKVHWDWAAFSEHFNGRTDDVDDSAHKVWDYGHTDVQYADPVKASITNPIASSSQIGGVGII
-11 AAILAAVLCFG
+11 PYAPSAGEQAIFAATWNNRAAQAFDASSVDGTDISYSSDYVSVKKGQMDIGYGKKSNDSTISDFSG
-22 VLPSR
+22 KSYTAR
-27 SFFNTLSAV
+27 RFSGSFVWPEGYTLSDSIELVSKNDSYYQEIYNAIEADPDL
-36 VKAAN
+36 KAAFGGKKVVAINDDMFVFVYKDGEQLTENNYSDYLAFFAGTAGKGVWSWPN
-41 ADSLNEAYAD
+41 ADPQNWGGEWNVTEPATYGDKYASKAFYKVFPNLDTEHKDRGNSMLPETLIGKEA
-51 GTSLMP
+51 TSTTAATAGMMAL
-57 IGPAFTVD
+57 
-65 TLLSWEPTND
+65 
-75 PDSDYSRS
+75 SDYWYSFMDGNAIS
-83 VVPLADRYTGFTVND
+83 TVLNNKYGTTGINVGDTVHID
-98 YANPDAKLMVCSL
+98 IYCIDMDKV
-111 ANSKH
+111 
-116 DATNAQGQESFS
+116 G
-128 SYAFNYWQYATS
+128 
-140 FVYWSGSKR
+140 G
-149 GQVVV
+149 
-154 PTGEFT
+154 
-160 DAAHTNGV
+160 
-168 PVMGTIFFDWG
+168 IFFDWNG
-179 GNSSVVENFVRN
+179 DSSVVENFVRN

-206 GFDGYFFNEETAVDY
+206 GFDGYFFNEETAVNY

-290 VSTMQGLGKSQYEA
+290 VSTMQNLGKSQYEA

-314 MNTNFSSNYL
+314 MNTYFSSNYL
-324 LNNNNNKLKLSL
+324 LNNNKLKLSL

-367 PRSTSSSGWAGMS
+367 PRSTFSSGWAGMS
-380 RFFADHTTIISAPF
+380 RFFADHTTIVSAPF

-433 IDSNGQKLSGAYD
+433 VDSNGQKLSGAYD

-714 GSKWCATNAQSGW
+714 GSKWCATNKQSGW

-762 QYKSGNNWVTA
+762 QYKSGNNWVTV

-816 QMFETTERN
+816 QMFESNERE
-825 RTDIVLMKFASAK
+825 RSDIVLMKFASAK

-922 KYSITVVQPANG
+922 KYSINVVQPANG
-934 TVSASATS
+934 SVAASATS
-942 ATAGTTVKLTATP
+942 ATAGTTVKLTANP

-990 ANAYSITVVQPTG
+990 ANAYSITVVQPT
-1003 GTVSASATSAT
+1003 
-1014 AGTTV
+1014 
-1019 KLTATPAEGYTLDYF
+1019 
-1034 TLDGARINGNTFSM
+1034 
-1048 PARNVEV
+1048 
-1055 SAVFTANA
+1055 
-1063 YSITVVQPTGGTVSA
+1063 
-1078 STTSAAAG
+1078 
-1086 TTIELTATPAEGYT
+1086 
-1100 LDYFTLDGERINGDT
+1100 
-1115 FSMPARNVEVSAV
+1115 
-1128 FTANAYSITVVQPTG
+1128 
-1143 GTVSA
+1143 
-1148 SATSATAGTTVKLT
+1148 
-1162 ATPAEGYT
+1162 
-1170 LDYFTLDG
+1170 
-1178 ARINGDTFIMPARNV
+1178 
-1193 EVSAVFT
+1193 
-1200 ANAYSITVVQPT
+1200 
-1212 GGTVSASATSAT
+1212 
-1224 AGTTVKLTAT
+1224 
-1234 PAEGYTLD
+1234 
-1242 YFTLDGARINGDTFI
+1242 
-1257 MPARNVEVSAVFT
+1257 
-1270 ANAYSITVVQPTG
+1270 
-1283 GTVSASAT
+1283 
-1291 SATAGTT
+1291 
-1298 VKLTATPAEGYT
+1298 
-1310 LDYFTLDGA
+1310 
-1319 RINGDT
+1319 
-1325 FIMPA
+1325 
-1330 RNVEVSAVF
+1330 
-1339 TANAYSITVVQPAGG
+1339 GG

-1416 VNLALNATIYYS
+1416 VNLALNATVYYS

-1457 ASGVNGWVAFDIHTP
+1457 ASGINGWVAFDIHTP

-1486 GENSNLNT
+1486 GEDSNLNT

>member
-11 AAILAAVLCFG
+11 AAILAAVFCFG

-75 PDSDYSRS
+75 PDFDYSRS

-701 EPASKAIDGTSEN
+701 EPAWKAIDGTSEN
-714 GSKWCATNAQSGW
+714 GSKWCATNKQSGW

-743 EHAEYGG
+743 EHAQYGG
-750 EAQNM
+750 EAQDM

-762 QYKSGNNWVTA
+762 QYKSGNNWVTV

-848 LTHAPTGSTV
+848 LTHAPMGSTV

-934 TVSASATS
+934 SVAASATS
-942 ATAGTTVKLTATP
+942 ATAGTTVKLTA
-955 AEGYTLDYFTLD
+955 
-967 GARINGDTF
+967 N
-976 IMPARNVEVSAVFT
+976 
-990 ANAYSITVVQPTG
+990 
-1003 GTVSASATSAT
+1003 
-1014 AGTTV
+1014 
-1019 KLTATPAEGYTLDYF
+1019 PAEGYTLDYF

-1063 YSITVVQPTGGTVSA
+1063 YNITVVQPAGGSVAASA
-1078 STTSAAAG
+1078 TSATAG

-1100 LDYFTLDGERINGDT
+1100 LN
-1115 FSMPARNVEVSAV
+1115 
-1128 FTANAYSITVVQPTG
+1128 
-1143 GTVSA
+1143 
-1148 SATSATAGTTVKLT
+1148 
-1162 ATPAEGYT
+1162 
-1170 LDYFTLDG
+1170 
-1178 ARINGDTFIMPARNV
+1178 
-1193 EVSAVFT
+1193 
-1200 ANAYSITVVQPT
+1200 
-1212 GGTVSASATSAT
+1212 
-1224 AGTTVKLTAT
+1224 
-1234 PAEGYTLD
+1234 
-1242 YFTLDGARINGDTFI
+1242 
-1257 MPARNVEVSAVFT
+1257 
-1270 ANAYSITVVQPTG
+1270 
-1283 GTVSASAT
+1283 
-1291 SATAGTT
+1291 
-1298 VKLTATPAEGYT
+1298 
-1310 LDYFTLDGA
+1310 YFTLDGA

-1339 TANAYSITVVQPAGG
+1339 TANAYSITVVQPANGSVAASATSATAGTTVKLTANPAEGYTLDYFTLDGERINGDIFIMPARNVEVSAVFTANAYSITVVQPTGG

-1443 FDGKMSDREADKWH
+1443 FDGKMSDPEADKWH
-1457 ASGVNGWVAFDIHTP
+1457 ASGINGWVAFDIHTP

-1477 LKIYHAGSA
+1477 LKIYHAGYA
-1486 GENSNLNT
+1486 GEGSDLNT

-1542 ISIDHI
+1542 ISVDHI

-1569 PYYLN
+1569 PYHLN

>member
-27 SFFNTLSAV
+27 SFFSTLSAV

-206 GFDGYFFNEETAVDY
+206 GFDGYFFNEETGVDY

-290 VSTMQGLGKSQYEA
+290 VSTMQNLGKSQYEA

-324 LNNNNNKLKLSL
+324 LNNSNKLKLSL

-510 YANCQKATFALDA
+510 YANCQKATFALDG
-523 SSGGW
+523 SSGSW

-597 IKWNGNNAST
+597 IKWNGNNASS

-701 EPASKAIDGTSEN
+701 EPAWKAIDGTSEN
-714 GSKWCATNAQSGW
+714 GSKWCATNKRSGW

-750 EAQNM
+750 EAQDM

-762 QYKSGNNWVTA
+762 QYKSGNNWVTV

-796 RLYIS
+796 RLDIS

-922 KYSITVVQPANG
+922 KYSINVVQPANG
-934 TVSASATS
+934 SVAASATS

-967 GARINGDTF
+967 GARINGNTF

-1014 AGTTV
+1014 AGTT
-1019 KLTATPAEGYTLDYF
+1019 
-1034 TLDGARINGNTFSM
+1034 
-1048 PARNVEV
+1048 
-1055 SAVFTANA
+1055 
-1063 YSITVVQPTGGTVSA
+1063 
-1078 STTSAAAG
+1078 
-1086 TTIELTATPAEGYT
+1086 IELTANPAEGYT

-1115 FSMPARNVEVSAV
+1115 FTMPARNVEVSAV
-1128 FTANAYSITVVQPTG
+1128 FTANAYSINVVQPAG
-1143 GTVSA
+1143 GSVAA
-1148 SATSATAGTTVKLT
+1148 SATSATAGTTIELT

-1170 LDYFTLDG
+1170 LDCFTLDG
-1178 ARINGDTFIMPARNV
+1178 
-1193 EVSAVFT
+1193 E
-1200 ANAYSITVVQPT
+1200 
-1212 GGTVSASATSAT
+1212 
-1224 AGTTVKLTAT
+1224 
-1234 PAEGYTLD
+1234 
-1242 YFTLDGARINGDTFI
+1242 
-1257 MPARNVEVSAVFT
+1257 
-1270 ANAYSITVVQPTG
+1270 
-1283 GTVSASAT
+1283 
-1291 SATAGTT
+1291 
-1298 VKLTATPAEGYT
+1298 
-1310 LDYFTLDGA
+1310 

-1339 TANAYSITVVQPAGG
+1339 TANAYSITVVQPANG

-1486 GENSNLNT
+1486 GEDSDLNT

>member
-11 AAILAAVLCFG
+11 AALLAAVFCFG

-27 SFFNTLSAV
+27 SFFSTLSAV

-262 GSNSGW
+262 GYNSGW

-290 VSTMQGLGKSQYEA
+290 VSTMQNLGKSQYEA

-314 MNTNFSSNYL
+314 MNTYFSSNYL
-324 LNNNNNKLKLSL
+324 LNNSNKLKLSL

-597 IKWNGNNAST
+597 IKWNGNNASS

-714 GSKWCATNAQSGW
+714 GSKWCATNKQSGW

-750 EAQNM
+750 ESQDM

-762 QYKSGNNWVTA
+762 QYKSGNNWVTV
-773 YSTNNNSSAVTDE
+773 YSTNNNSSDVTDE

-848 LTHAPTGSTV
+848 LTHAPMGSTV

-934 TVSASATS
+934 SVAASATS
-942 ATAGTTVKLTATP
+942 ATAGTTVKLTA
-955 AEGYTLDYFTLD
+955 
-967 GARINGDTF
+967 N
-976 IMPARNVEVSAVFT
+976 
-990 ANAYSITVVQPTG
+990 
-1003 GTVSASATSAT
+1003 
-1014 AGTTV
+1014 
-1019 KLTATPAEGYTLDYF
+1019 PAEGYTLDYF

-1078 STTSAAAG
+1078 SATSATAG
-1086 TTIELTATPAEGYT
+1086 TTVKLTANPAEGYT
-1100 LDYFTLDGERINGDT
+1100 LDYFTLDSARINGNT
-1115 FSMPARNVEVSAV
+1115 FIMPARNVEVSAV

-1143 GTVSA
+1143 GTISA

-1162 ATPAEGYT
+1162 ASPAEGYT

-1212 GGTVSASATSAT
+1212 GGSVAASATYAT
-1224 AGTTVKLTAT
+1224 AGTTIELIAT

-1242 YFTLDGARINGDTFI
+1242 YFTLDGERINGDTFI

-1270 ANAYSITVVQPTG
+1270 ANAYSITVVQPT
-1283 GTVSASAT
+1283 
-1291 SATAGTT
+1291 
-1298 VKLTATPAEGYT
+1298 
-1310 LDYFTLDGA
+1310 
-1319 RINGDT
+1319 
-1325 FIMPA
+1325 
-1330 RNVEVSAVF
+1330 
-1339 TANAYSITVVQPAGG
+1339 GG

-1416 VNLALNATIYYS
+1416 VNLALNATVYYS

-1457 ASGVNGWVAFDIHTP
+1457 ASGINGWVAFDIHTP

-1486 GENSNLNT
+1486 GEDSNLNT

-1569 PYYLN
+1569 PYHLN

>member
-1 MRVNTIKKII
+1 M
-11 AAILAAVLCFG
+11 IL
-22 VLPSR
+22 
-27 SFFNTLSAV
+27 N
-36 VKAAN
+36 
-41 ADSLNEAYAD
+41 
-51 GTSLMP
+51 
-57 IGPAFTVD
+57 
-65 TLLSWEPTND
+65 
-75 PDSDYSRS
+75 
-83 VVPLADRYTGFTVND
+83 
-98 YANPDAKLMVCSL
+98 
-111 ANSKH
+111 
-116 DATNAQGQESFS
+116 
-128 SYAFNYWQYATS
+128 S
-140 FVYWSGSKR
+140 FV
-149 GQVVV
+149 
-154 PTGEFT
+154 
-160 DAAHTNGV
+160 
-168 PVMGTIFFDWG
+168 
-179 GNSSVVENFVRN
+179 
-191 YRSVADKLIE
+191 
-201 VMEYY
+201 
-206 GFDGYFFNEETAVDY
+206 
-221 TTAGNLRSMIAYMR
+221 
-235 QQRPNMLIGWYDS
+235 
-248 ITDSGNLSYQDAVN
+248 
-262 GSNSGW
+262 
-268 VSAGVNEFFMNYNW
+268 
-282 TTQDVNTT
+282 T
-290 VSTMQGLGKSQYEA
+290 V
-304 FAGLDVQQNC
+304 
-314 MNTNFSSNYL
+314 
-324 LNNNNNKLKLSL
+324 
-336 ALYCPNSTMGL
+336 
-347 SGDGAD
+347 
-353 FHEVERQFY
+353 
-362 VNGGD
+362 
-367 PRSTSSSGWAGMS
+367 
-380 RFFADHTTIISAPF
+380 
-394 VTNFNSG
+394 
-401 HGKAFYI
+401 
-408 DGVKSRDAEW
+408 
-418 SYQSV
+418 
-423 QDVMPTWTWI
+423 
-433 IDSNGQKLSGAYD
+433 
-446 FEDAYNGG
+446 
-454 SSIKFY
+454 
-460 GSLTANKP
+460 
-468 NNIMLYSTNL
+468 
-478 DINGSTN
+478 
-485 IAVTAKNDRGL
+485 
-496 MKLVAYYGDSSTSS
+496 
-510 YANCQKATFALDA
+510 
-523 SSGGW
+523 
-528 TTSNVSLASLSGK
+528 
-541 KLYAI
+541 
-546 GFEIGG
+546 
-552 TSNVSDYQ
+552 YQ

-597 IKWNGNNAST
+597 IKWNGTNASS

-672 DTEKLSDVTVPVNI
+672 DTERLSDITEPANVCLNAT
-686 CPLAEVTGYSAQNDG
+686 VTGYSAQNDG
-701 EPASKAIDGTSEN
+701 EPAWKAIDGTSEN
-714 GSKWCATNAQSGW
+714 GSKWYATNKQSGW

-743 EHAEYGG
+743 EHAQYGG

-796 RLYIS
+796 RLYIN

-922 KYSITVVQPANG
+922 KYSINVVQPANG
-934 TVSASATS
+934 SVAASATS

-967 GARINGDTF
+967 GARINGNTF

-1034 TLDGARINGNTFSM
+1034 TLDGARINGNTFIM

-1055 SAVFTANA
+1055 SAVFTTNA
-1063 YSITVVQPTGGTVSA
+1063 YSITVVQPANGTVSA
-1078 STTSAAAG
+1078 SATSAAAG

-1100 LDYFTLDGERINGDT
+1100 LDYFTLDG
-1115 FSMPARNVEVSAV
+1115 
-1128 FTANAYSITVVQPTG
+1128 
-1143 GTVSA
+1143 
-1148 SATSATAGTTVKLT
+1148 
-1162 ATPAEGYT
+1162 
-1170 LDYFTLDG
+1170 
-1178 ARINGDTFIMPARNV
+1178 ARINGN
-1193 EVSAVFT
+1193 
-1200 ANAYSITVVQPT
+1200 
-1212 GGTVSASATSAT
+1212 
-1224 AGTTVKLTAT
+1224 
-1234 PAEGYTLD
+1234 
-1242 YFTLDGARINGDTFI
+1242 
-1257 MPARNVEVSAVFT
+1257 
-1270 ANAYSITVVQPTG
+1270 
-1283 GTVSASAT
+1283 
-1291 SATAGTT
+1291 
-1298 VKLTATPAEGYT
+1298 
-1310 LDYFTLDGA
+1310 
-1319 RINGDT
+1319 T

-1393 GTFTM
+1393 SSFTM
-1398 PARDVIVTAVF
+1398 PAHDVMVTAVF

-1416 VNLALNATIYYS
+1416 VNLALNATIYYF

-1486 GENSNLNT
+1486 GEGSDLNT

-1542 ISIDHI
+1542 ISVDHI

-1569 PYYLN
+1569 PYHLN

>member
-11 AAILAAVLCFG
+11 AAILAAVFCFG

-235 QQRPNMLIGWYDS
+235 QQKPNMLIGWYDS

-262 GSNSGW
+262 GYNSGW

-290 VSTMQGLGKSQYEA
+290 VSTMQNLGKSQYEA

-314 MNTNFSSNYL
+314 MNTYFSSNYL
-324 LNNNNNKLKLSL
+324 LNNSNKLKLSL

-510 YANCQKATFALDA
+510 YANCQKVTFALDA

-541 KLYAI
+541 KLYAL

-597 IKWNGNNAST
+597 IKWNGNNASS

-642 DVTIEVVPVNANGVR
+642 DVTVEVVPVNANGVR

-672 DTEKLSDVTVPVNI
+672 DTEKLSDVAVPVNI

-701 EPASKAIDGTSEN
+701 EPAWKAIDGTSEN
-714 GSKWCATNAQSGW
+714 GSKWCATNKQSGW

-743 EHAEYGG
+743 EHAQYGG
-750 EAQNM
+750 EAQDM

-762 QYKSGNNWVTA
+762 QYKSGNNWVTV

-922 KYSITVVQPANG
+922 KYSINVVQPANG
-934 TVSASATS
+934 SVAASATS

-967 GARINGDTF
+967 GERINGDTF
-976 IMPARNVEVSAVFT
+976 IMPARNVNVSAVFT

-1003 GTVSASATSAT
+1003 GSVAASATSAT
-1014 AGTTV
+1014 AGTTIE
-1019 KLTATPAEGYTLDYF
+1019 LTATPAEGYTLDYF
-1034 TLDGARINGNTFSM
+1034 TLDGARINGNTF
-1048 PARNVEV
+1048 
-1055 SAVFTANA
+1055 
-1063 YSITVVQPTGGTVSA
+1063 
-1078 STTSAAAG
+1078 
-1086 TTIELTATPAEGYT
+1086 
-1100 LDYFTLDGERINGDT
+1100 
-1115 FSMPARNVEVSAV
+1115 
-1128 FTANAYSITVVQPTG
+1128 
-1143 GTVSA
+1143 
-1148 SATSATAGTTVKLT
+1148 
-1162 ATPAEGYT
+1162 
-1170 LDYFTLDG
+1170 
-1178 ARINGDTFIMPARNV
+1178 IMPARNV

-1200 ANAYSITVVQPT
+1200 ANAYGITVVQPT
-1212 GGTVSASATSAT
+1212 CGTVSASATFAM
-1224 AGTTVKLTAT
+1224 AGTTVKLTAN

-1242 YFTLDGARINGDTFI
+1242 YFTLDG
-1257 MPARNVEVSAVFT
+1257 E
-1270 ANAYSITVVQPTG
+1270 
-1283 GTVSASAT
+1283 
-1291 SATAGTT
+1291 
-1298 VKLTATPAEGYT
+1298 
-1310 LDYFTLDGA
+1310 

-1339 TANAYSITVVQPAGG
+1339 TANAYSITVVQPANG

-1457 ASGVNGWVAFDIHTP
+1457 ASGINGWVAFDIHTP

-1486 GENSNLNT
+1486 GEGSDLNT

-1531 RIHVTTGNTAD
+1531 KIHVTNGNTAD
-1542 ISIDHI
+1542 ISVDHI

>member
-1 MRVNTIKKII
+1 M
-11 AAILAAVLCFG
+11 IL
-22 VLPSR
+22 
-27 SFFNTLSAV
+27 N
-36 VKAAN
+36 
-41 ADSLNEAYAD
+41 
-51 GTSLMP
+51 
-57 IGPAFTVD
+57 
-65 TLLSWEPTND
+65 
-75 PDSDYSRS
+75 
-83 VVPLADRYTGFTVND
+83 
-98 YANPDAKLMVCSL
+98 
-111 ANSKH
+111 
-116 DATNAQGQESFS
+116 
-128 SYAFNYWQYATS
+128 S
-140 FVYWSGSKR
+140 FV
-149 GQVVV
+149 
-154 PTGEFT
+154 
-160 DAAHTNGV
+160 
-168 PVMGTIFFDWG
+168 
-179 GNSSVVENFVRN
+179 
-191 YRSVADKLIE
+191 
-201 VMEYY
+201 
-206 GFDGYFFNEETAVDY
+206 
-221 TTAGNLRSMIAYMR
+221 
-235 QQRPNMLIGWYDS
+235 
-248 ITDSGNLSYQDAVN
+248 
-262 GSNSGW
+262 
-268 VSAGVNEFFMNYNW
+268 
-282 TTQDVNTT
+282 T
-290 VSTMQGLGKSQYEA
+290 V
-304 FAGLDVQQNC
+304 
-314 MNTNFSSNYL
+314 
-324 LNNNNNKLKLSL
+324 
-336 ALYCPNSTMGL
+336 
-347 SGDGAD
+347 
-353 FHEVERQFY
+353 
-362 VNGGD
+362 
-367 PRSTSSSGWAGMS
+367 
-380 RFFADHTTIISAPF
+380 
-394 VTNFNSG
+394 
-401 HGKAFYI
+401 
-408 DGVKSRDAEW
+408 
-418 SYQSV
+418 
-423 QDVMPTWTWI
+423 
-433 IDSNGQKLSGAYD
+433 
-446 FEDAYNGG
+446 
-454 SSIKFY
+454 
-460 GSLTANKP
+460 
-468 NNIMLYSTNL
+468 
-478 DINGSTN
+478 
-485 IAVTAKNDRGL
+485 
-496 MKLVAYYGDSSTSS
+496 
-510 YANCQKATFALDA
+510 
-523 SSGGW
+523 
-528 TTSNVSLASLSGK
+528 
-541 KLYAI
+541 
-546 GFEIGG
+546 
-552 TSNVSDYQ
+552 YQ

-597 IKWNGNNAST
+597 IKWNGNNASS

-627 TAYYIPNL
+627 TAYYIPKL

-701 EPASKAIDGTSEN
+701 EPAWKAIDGTSEN
-714 GSKWCATNAQSGW
+714 GSKWCATNARSGW

-750 EAQNM
+750 EAQDM

-762 QYKSGNNWVTA
+762 QYKSGNNWVTV
-773 YSTNNNSSAVTDE
+773 YSTTNNSSAVTDE

-796 RLYIS
+796 RLYIY

-816 QMFETTERN
+816 QMFESTERE
-825 RTDIVLMKFASAK
+825 RSDIVLMKFASAK

-934 TVSASATS
+934 SVAASATS
-942 ATAGTTVKLTATP
+942 ATAGTTVKLTANP

-967 GARINGDTF
+967 GERINGDTF

-1003 GTVSASATSAT
+1003 GSVAASATSAT

-1034 TLDGARINGNTFSM
+1034 TLDGERINGDTFIMPARNVEVSAVFTANAYSITVVQPTNGMVAASATSATAGTTVELTASPAEGYTLDYFTLDGERINGNTFSM

-1078 STTSAAAG
+1078 SATSAAAG
-1086 TTIELTATPAEGYT
+1086 ATIELTATPAEGYT
-1100 LDYFTLDGERINGDT
+1100 LDYFTLDGE
-1115 FSMPARNVEVSAV
+1115 
-1128 FTANAYSITVVQPTG
+1128 
-1143 GTVSA
+1143 
-1148 SATSATAGTTVKLT
+1148 
-1162 ATPAEGYT
+1162 
-1170 LDYFTLDG
+1170 
-1178 ARINGDTFIMPARNV
+1178 
-1193 EVSAVFT
+1193 
-1200 ANAYSITVVQPT
+1200 
-1212 GGTVSASATSAT
+1212 
-1224 AGTTVKLTAT
+1224 
-1234 PAEGYTLD
+1234 
-1242 YFTLDGARINGDTFI
+1242 
-1257 MPARNVEVSAVFT
+1257 
-1270 ANAYSITVVQPTG
+1270 
-1283 GTVSASAT
+1283 
-1291 SATAGTT
+1291 
-1298 VKLTATPAEGYT
+1298 
-1310 LDYFTLDGA
+1310 

-1339 TANAYSITVVQPAGG
+1339 TANAYSITVVQPANG

-1443 FDGKMSDREADKWH
+1443 FDGKMSDPEADKWH
-1457 ASGVNGWVAFDIHTP
+1457 ASGINGWVAFDIHTP

-1486 GENSNLNT
+1486 GEASNLNT

>member
-11 AAILAAVLCFG
+11 AAILAAVFCFG

-179 GNSSVVENFVRN
+179 GNSSIVENFVRN

-235 QQRPNMLIGWYDS
+235 QQKPNMLIGWYDS

-290 VSTMQGLGKSQYEA
+290 VSTMQNLGKSQYEA

-324 LNNNNNKLKLSL
+324 LNNSNKLKLSL

-380 RFFADHTTIISAPF
+380 RFFADHTTIVSAPF

-597 IKWNGNNAST
+597 IKWNGNNASS

-627 TAYYIPNL
+627 TAYYIPKL

-701 EPASKAIDGTSEN
+701 EPAWKAIDGTSEN
-714 GSKWCATNAQSGW
+714 GSKWCATNARSGW

-750 EAQNM
+750 EAQDM

-762 QYKSGNNWVTA
+762 QYKSGNNWVTV
-773 YSTNNNSSAVTDE
+773 YSTTNNSSAVTDE

-796 RLYIS
+796 RLYIY

-816 QMFETTERN
+816 QMFESTERE
-825 RTDIVLMKFASAK
+825 RSDIVLMKFASAK

-848 LTHAPTGSTV
+848 LTHAPTSSTV

-897 YTVQEGK
+897 YTVQEGV

-922 KYSITVVQPANG
+922 KYSINVVQPANG
-934 TVSASATS
+934 SVAASATS
-942 ATAGTTVKLTATP
+942 ATAGTTVKLTA
-955 AEGYTLDYFTLD
+955 
-967 GARINGDTF
+967 N
-976 IMPARNVEVSAVFT
+976 
-990 ANAYSITVVQPTG
+990 
-1003 GTVSASATSAT
+1003 
-1014 AGTTV
+1014 
-1019 KLTATPAEGYTLDYF
+1019 
-1034 TLDGARINGNTFSM
+1034 
-1048 PARNVEV
+1048 
-1055 SAVFTANA
+1055 
-1063 YSITVVQPTGGTVSA
+1063 
-1078 STTSAAAG
+1078 
-1086 TTIELTATPAEGYT
+1086 
-1100 LDYFTLDGERINGDT
+1100 
-1115 FSMPARNVEVSAV
+1115 
-1128 FTANAYSITVVQPTG
+1128 
-1143 GTVSA
+1143 
-1148 SATSATAGTTVKLT
+1148 
-1162 ATPAEGYT
+1162 
-1170 LDYFTLDG
+1170 
-1178 ARINGDTFIMPARNV
+1178 
-1193 EVSAVFT
+1193 
-1200 ANAYSITVVQPT
+1200 
-1212 GGTVSASATSAT
+1212 
-1224 AGTTVKLTAT
+1224 
-1234 PAEGYTLD
+1234 
-1242 YFTLDGARINGDTFI
+1242 
-1257 MPARNVEVSAVFT
+1257 
-1270 ANAYSITVVQPTG
+1270 
-1283 GTVSASAT
+1283 
-1291 SATAGTT
+1291 
-1298 VKLTATPAEGYT
+1298 PAEGYT

-1339 TANAYSITVVQPAGG
+1339 TANAYSITVVQPANGTVSASATSATAGTTIELTATPAEGYTLDYFTLDGERINGHTFSMPARNVEVSAVFTANAYSITVVQPAGG
-1354 TVSASKLSAFFGE
+1354 TVTASKLSAFFGE

-1443 FDGKMSDREADKWH
+1443 FDGKMSDLEADKWH
-1457 ASGVNGWVAFDIHTP
+1457 ASGINGWVAFDIHTP

-1542 ISIDHI
+1542 ISVDHI

>member
-11 AAILAAVLCFG
+11 AAILAAVFCFG
-22 VLPSR
+22 FLPSR

-235 QQRPNMLIGWYDS
+235 QKRPNMLIGWYDS
-248 ITDSGNLSYQDAVN
+248 ITDSGNLSYQDAIN
-262 GSNSGW
+262 GYNSGW

-290 VSTMQGLGKSQYEA
+290 VSTMQNLGKSQYEA

-324 LNNNNNKLKLSL
+324 LNNSNKLKLSL

-528 TTSNVSLASLSGK
+528 TTSNFSLASLSGK

-572 AAAASASNAR
+572 AAAASVNNAR

-597 IKWNGNNAST
+597 IKWNGNNASS

-701 EPASKAIDGTSEN
+701 EPAWKAIDGTSEN
-714 GSKWCATNAQSGW
+714 GSKWCATNARSGW

-743 EHAEYGG
+743 EHAQYGG
-750 EAQNM
+750 EAQDM

-796 RLYIS
+796 RLDIS

-934 TVSASATS
+934 SVAASATS
-942 ATAGTTVKLTATP
+942 ATAGTTVKLTA
-955 AEGYTLDYFTLD
+955 
-967 GARINGDTF
+967 N
-976 IMPARNVEVSAVFT
+976 
-990 ANAYSITVVQPTG
+990 
-1003 GTVSASATSAT
+1003 
-1014 AGTTV
+1014 
-1019 KLTATPAEGYTLDYF
+1019 
-1034 TLDGARINGNTFSM
+1034 
-1048 PARNVEV
+1048 
-1055 SAVFTANA
+1055 
-1063 YSITVVQPTGGTVSA
+1063 
-1078 STTSAAAG
+1078 
-1086 TTIELTATPAEGYT
+1086 
-1100 LDYFTLDGERINGDT
+1100 
-1115 FSMPARNVEVSAV
+1115 
-1128 FTANAYSITVVQPTG
+1128 
-1143 GTVSA
+1143 
-1148 SATSATAGTTVKLT
+1148 
-1162 ATPAEGYT
+1162 
-1170 LDYFTLDG
+1170 
-1178 ARINGDTFIMPARNV
+1178 
-1193 EVSAVFT
+1193 
-1200 ANAYSITVVQPT
+1200 
-1212 GGTVSASATSAT
+1212 
-1224 AGTTVKLTAT
+1224 
-1234 PAEGYTLD
+1234 
-1242 YFTLDGARINGDTFI
+1242 
-1257 MPARNVEVSAVFT
+1257 
-1270 ANAYSITVVQPTG
+1270 
-1283 GTVSASAT
+1283 
-1291 SATAGTT
+1291 
-1298 VKLTATPAEGYT
+1298 PAEGYT

-1386 NGAANNG
+1386 NGAANSG

-1416 VNLALNATIYYS
+1416 VNLALNATIYYF

-1443 FDGKMSDREADKWH
+1443 FDGKMSDPEADKWH

-1486 GENSNLNT
+1486 GESSNLNT

-1569 PYYLN
+1569 PYHLN

>member
-11 AAILAAVLCFG
+11 AAILAAVFCFG

-235 QQRPNMLIGWYDS
+235 QKRPDMLIGWYDS

-290 VSTMQGLGKSQYEA
+290 VSTMQNLGKSQYEA

-324 LNNNNNKLKLSL
+324 LNNSNKLKLSL

-367 PRSTSSSGWAGMS
+367 PRNTSSSGWAGMS

-523 SSGGW
+523 SSGSW

-701 EPASKAIDGTSEN
+701 EPAWKAIDGTSEN
-714 GSKWCATNAQSGW
+714 GSKWCATNKQSGW

-750 EAQNM
+750 EAQDM

-762 QYKSGNNWVTA
+762 QYKSGNNWVTV

-796 RLYIS
+796 RLYIN

-922 KYSITVVQPANG
+922 KYSINVVQPANG
-934 TVSASATS
+934 SVAASATS
-942 ATAGTTVKLTATP
+942 ATAGTTVKLTANPAEGYTLDYFTLDGARINGDTFIMPARDVEVSAVFTANAYSITVVQPTGGTVSASATSAAAGTTVELTATP

-967 GARINGDTF
+967 GERINGDTF

-1003 GTVSASATSAT
+1003 GTVSAS
-1014 AGTTV
+1014 
-1019 KLTATPAEGYTLDYF
+1019 
-1034 TLDGARINGNTFSM
+1034 
-1048 PARNVEV
+1048 
-1055 SAVFTANA
+1055 
-1063 YSITVVQPTGGTVSA
+1063 
-1078 STTSAAAG
+1078 
-1086 TTIELTATPAEGYT
+1086 
-1100 LDYFTLDGERINGDT
+1100 
-1115 FSMPARNVEVSAV
+1115 
-1128 FTANAYSITVVQPTG
+1128 
-1143 GTVSA
+1143 
-1148 SATSATAGTTVKLT
+1148 
-1162 ATPAEGYT
+1162 
-1170 LDYFTLDG
+1170 
-1178 ARINGDTFIMPARNV
+1178 
-1193 EVSAVFT
+1193 
-1200 ANAYSITVVQPT
+1200 
-1212 GGTVSASATSAT
+1212 
-1224 AGTTVKLTAT
+1224 
-1234 PAEGYTLD
+1234 
-1242 YFTLDGARINGDTFI
+1242 
-1257 MPARNVEVSAVFT
+1257 
-1270 ANAYSITVVQPTG
+1270 
-1283 GTVSASAT
+1283 
-1291 SATAGTT
+1291 
-1298 VKLTATPAEGYT
+1298 
-1310 LDYFTLDGA
+1310 
-1319 RINGDT
+1319 
-1325 FIMPA
+1325 
-1330 RNVEVSAVF
+1330 
-1339 TANAYSITVVQPAGG
+1339 
-1354 TVSASKLSAFFGE
+1354 KLSAFFGE

-1386 NGAANNG
+1386 NGAANSG

-1416 VNLALNATIYYS
+1416 VNLALNATIYYF

-1443 FDGKMSDREADKWH
+1443 FDGKMSDPEADKWH

-1486 GENSNLNT
+1486 DEDSNLNT

-1542 ISIDHI
+1542 ISVDHI

-1569 PYYLN
+1569 PYHLN

>member
-235 QQRPNMLIGWYDS
+235 QQKPNMLIGWYDS

-290 VSTMQGLGKSQYEA
+290 VSTMQNLGKSQYEA

-324 LNNNNNKLKLSL
+324 LNNSNKLKLSL

-380 RFFADHTTIISAPF
+380 RFFADHTTIVSAPF

-510 YANCQKATFALDA
+510 YANCQKASFALDA

-597 IKWNGNNAST
+597 IKWNGNNASS

-627 TAYYIPNL
+627 TAYYIPKL

-701 EPASKAIDGTSEN
+701 EPAWKAIDGTSEN
-714 GSKWCATNAQSGW
+714 GSKWCATNARSGW

-750 EAQNM
+750 EAQDM

-762 QYKSGNNWVTA
+762 QYKSGNNWVTV
-773 YSTNNNSSAVTDE
+773 YSTTNNSSAVTDE

-796 RLYIS
+796 RLYIY

-816 QMFETTERN
+816 QMFESTERE
-825 RTDIVLMKFASAK
+825 RSDIVLMKFASAK

-848 LTHAPTGSTV
+848 LTHAPTSSTV

-897 YTVQEGK
+897 YTVQEGV

-922 KYSITVVQPANG
+922 KYSINVVQPANG
-934 TVSASATS
+934 SVAASA
-942 ATAGTTVKLTATP
+942 
-955 AEGYTLDYFTLD
+955 
-967 GARINGDTF
+967 
-976 IMPARNVEVSAVFT
+976 
-990 ANAYSITVVQPTG
+990 
-1003 GTVSASATSAT
+1003 
-1014 AGTTV
+1014 
-1019 KLTATPAEGYTLDYF
+1019 
-1034 TLDGARINGNTFSM
+1034 
-1048 PARNVEV
+1048 
-1055 SAVFTANA
+1055 
-1063 YSITVVQPTGGTVSA
+1063 
-1078 STTSAAAG
+1078 TSAAAG
-1086 TTIELTATPAEGYT
+1086 TIIELAATPAEGYT
-1100 LDYFTLDGERINGDT
+1100 LDYFTLDGE
-1115 FSMPARNVEVSAV
+1115 
-1128 FTANAYSITVVQPTG
+1128 
-1143 GTVSA
+1143 
-1148 SATSATAGTTVKLT
+1148 
-1162 ATPAEGYT
+1162 
-1170 LDYFTLDG
+1170 
-1178 ARINGDTFIMPARNV
+1178 
-1193 EVSAVFT
+1193 
-1200 ANAYSITVVQPT
+1200 
-1212 GGTVSASATSAT
+1212 
-1224 AGTTVKLTAT
+1224 
-1234 PAEGYTLD
+1234 
-1242 YFTLDGARINGDTFI
+1242 
-1257 MPARNVEVSAVFT
+1257 
-1270 ANAYSITVVQPTG
+1270 
-1283 GTVSASAT
+1283 
-1291 SATAGTT
+1291 
-1298 VKLTATPAEGYT
+1298 
-1310 LDYFTLDGA
+1310 

-1354 TVSASKLSAFFGE
+1354 TVSASATSAAAGTTVKLTATPAEGYTLDYFTLDGERINGNTFSMPARNVEVSAVFTANAYSITVVQPAGGTVTASKLSAFFGE

-1457 ASGVNGWVAFDIHTP
+1457 ASGINGWVAFDIHTP

-1486 GENSNLNT
+1486 GEGSDLNT

-1531 RIHVTTGNTAD
+1531 KIHVTNGNTAD
-1542 ISIDHI
+1542 ISVDHI

>member
-11 AAILAAVLCFG
+11 AAILAAVFCFG

-235 QQRPNMLIGWYDS
+235 QQKPNMLIGWYDS

-262 GSNSGW
+262 GYNSGW

-290 VSTMQGLGKSQYEA
+290 VSTMQNLGKSQYEA

-314 MNTNFSSNYL
+314 MNTYFSSNYL
-324 LNNNNNKLKLSL
+324 LNNSNKLKLSL

-510 YANCQKATFALDA
+510 YANCQKAAFALDA

-546 GFEIGG
+546 GFEIGD

-597 IKWNGNNAST
+597 IKWNGNNASS

-701 EPASKAIDGTSEN
+701 EPAWKAIDGTSEN
-714 GSKWCATNAQSGW
+714 GSKWCATNKQSGW

-762 QYKSGNNWVTA
+762 QYKSGNNWVTV
-773 YSTNNNSSAVTDE
+773 YSTNSNSSAVTDE

-796 RLYIS
+796 RLYIY

-897 YTVQEGK
+897 YTVQEGV

-934 TVSASATS
+934 SVSASATS
-942 ATAGTTVKLTATP
+942 ATAGTTVKLTANP

-967 GARINGDTF
+967 GA
-976 IMPARNVEVSAVFT
+976 
-990 ANAYSITVVQPTG
+990 
-1003 GTVSASATSAT
+1003 
-1014 AGTTV
+1014 
-1019 KLTATPAEGYTLDYF
+1019 
-1034 TLDGARINGNTFSM
+1034 
-1048 PARNVEV
+1048 
-1055 SAVFTANA
+1055 
-1063 YSITVVQPTGGTVSA
+1063 
-1078 STTSAAAG
+1078 
-1086 TTIELTATPAEGYT
+1086 
-1100 LDYFTLDGERINGDT
+1100 RINGDT

-1128 FTANAYSITVVQPTG
+1128 FTANVYSITVVQPAG
-1143 GTVSA
+1143 GSVAA
-1148 SATSATAGTTVKLT
+1148 SATSATAGTTIELA

-1178 ARINGDTFIMPARNV
+1178 
-1193 EVSAVFT
+1193 E
-1200 ANAYSITVVQPT
+1200 
-1212 GGTVSASATSAT
+1212 
-1224 AGTTVKLTAT
+1224 
-1234 PAEGYTLD
+1234 
-1242 YFTLDGARINGDTFI
+1242 
-1257 MPARNVEVSAVFT
+1257 
-1270 ANAYSITVVQPTG
+1270 
-1283 GTVSASAT
+1283 
-1291 SATAGTT
+1291 
-1298 VKLTATPAEGYT
+1298 
-1310 LDYFTLDGA
+1310 

-1339 TANAYSITVVQPAGG
+1339 TANAYSITVVQPANG

-1372 AVPDEGYELSHYVV
+1372 AVPDEGYELRHYVV

-1443 FDGKMSDREADKWH
+1443 FDGKMSDPEADKWH

-1486 GENSNLNT
+1486 DEDSNLNT

-1569 PYYLN
+1569 PYHLN

>member
-1 MRVNTIKKII
+1 V
-11 AAILAAVLCFG
+11 IL
-22 VLPSR
+22 
-27 SFFNTLSAV
+27 N
-36 VKAAN
+36 
-41 ADSLNEAYAD
+41 
-51 GTSLMP
+51 
-57 IGPAFTVD
+57 
-65 TLLSWEPTND
+65 
-75 PDSDYSRS
+75 
-83 VVPLADRYTGFTVND
+83 
-98 YANPDAKLMVCSL
+98 
-111 ANSKH
+111 
-116 DATNAQGQESFS
+116 
-128 SYAFNYWQYATS
+128 S
-140 FVYWSGSKR
+140 FV
-149 GQVVV
+149 
-154 PTGEFT
+154 
-160 DAAHTNGV
+160 
-168 PVMGTIFFDWG
+168 
-179 GNSSVVENFVRN
+179 
-191 YRSVADKLIE
+191 
-201 VMEYY
+201 
-206 GFDGYFFNEETAVDY
+206 
-221 TTAGNLRSMIAYMR
+221 
-235 QQRPNMLIGWYDS
+235 
-248 ITDSGNLSYQDAVN
+248 
-262 GSNSGW
+262 
-268 VSAGVNEFFMNYNW
+268 
-282 TTQDVNTT
+282 T
-290 VSTMQGLGKSQYEA
+290 V
-304 FAGLDVQQNC
+304 
-314 MNTNFSSNYL
+314 
-324 LNNNNNKLKLSL
+324 
-336 ALYCPNSTMGL
+336 
-347 SGDGAD
+347 
-353 FHEVERQFY
+353 
-362 VNGGD
+362 
-367 PRSTSSSGWAGMS
+367 
-380 RFFADHTTIISAPF
+380 
-394 VTNFNSG
+394 
-401 HGKAFYI
+401 
-408 DGVKSRDAEW
+408 
-418 SYQSV
+418 
-423 QDVMPTWTWI
+423 
-433 IDSNGQKLSGAYD
+433 
-446 FEDAYNGG
+446 
-454 SSIKFY
+454 
-460 GSLTANKP
+460 
-468 NNIMLYSTNL
+468 
-478 DINGSTN
+478 
-485 IAVTAKNDRGL
+485 
-496 MKLVAYYGDSSTSS
+496 
-510 YANCQKATFALDA
+510 
-523 SSGGW
+523 
-528 TTSNVSLASLSGK
+528 
-541 KLYAI
+541 
-546 GFEIGG
+546 
-552 TSNVSDYQ
+552 YQ

-597 IKWNGNNAST
+597 IKWNGNNASS

-701 EPASKAIDGTSEN
+701 EPAWKAIDGTSEN
-714 GSKWCATNAQSGW
+714 GSKWCATNARSGW

-750 EAQNM
+750 EAQDM

-762 QYKSGNNWVTA
+762 QYKSGNNWVTV
-773 YSTNNNSSAVTDE
+773 YSTNSNSSAVTDE

-922 KYSITVVQPANG
+922 KYSINVVQPANG
-934 TVSASATS
+934 SVAASATS

-1014 AGTTV
+1014 AGTTIE
-1019 KLTATPAEGYTLDYF
+1019 LTANPAEGYTLDYF
-1034 TLDGARINGNTFSM
+1034 TLDGT
-1048 PARNVEV
+1048 
-1055 SAVFTANA
+1055 
-1063 YSITVVQPTGGTVSA
+1063 
-1078 STTSAAAG
+1078 
-1086 TTIELTATPAEGYT
+1086 
-1100 LDYFTLDGERINGDT
+1100 
-1115 FSMPARNVEVSAV
+1115 
-1128 FTANAYSITVVQPTG
+1128 
-1143 GTVSA
+1143 
-1148 SATSATAGTTVKLT
+1148 
-1162 ATPAEGYT
+1162 
-1170 LDYFTLDG
+1170 
-1178 ARINGDTFIMPARNV
+1178 
-1193 EVSAVFT
+1193 
-1200 ANAYSITVVQPT
+1200 
-1212 GGTVSASATSAT
+1212 
-1224 AGTTVKLTAT
+1224 
-1234 PAEGYTLD
+1234 
-1242 YFTLDGARINGDTFI
+1242 
-1257 MPARNVEVSAVFT
+1257 
-1270 ANAYSITVVQPTG
+1270 
-1283 GTVSASAT
+1283 
-1291 SATAGTT
+1291 
-1298 VKLTATPAEGYT
+1298 
-1310 LDYFTLDGA
+1310 

-1354 TVSASKLSAFFGE
+1354 TVTASKLSAFFGE

-1443 FDGKMSDREADKWH
+1443 FDGKMSDLEADKWH
-1457 ASGVNGWVAFDIHTP
+1457 ASGINGWVAFDIHTP

-1542 ISIDHI
+1542 ISVDHI

>member
-11 AAILAAVLCFG
+11 AAILAAVFCFG

-206 GFDGYFFNEETAVDY
+206 GFDGYFFNEETGVDY

-235 QQRPNMLIGWYDS
+235 QQKPNMLIGWYDS

-314 MNTNFSSNYL
+314 MNTYFSSNYL
-324 LNNNNNKLKLSL
+324 LNNSNKLKLSL

-485 IAVTAKNDRGL
+485 IVVTAKNDRGL

-597 IKWNGNNAST
+597 IKWNGNNASS

-642 DVTIEVVPVNANGVR
+642 DVTVEVVPVNANGVR

-714 GSKWCATNAQSGW
+714 GSKWCATNKQSGW

-750 EAQNM
+750 EAQDM

-762 QYKSGNNWVTA
+762 QYKSGNNWVTV
-773 YSTNNNSSAVTDE
+773 YSTNNNSSDVTDE

-922 KYSITVVQPANG
+922 KYSINVVQPANG
-934 TVSASATS
+934 SVAASATS

-955 AEGYTLDYFTLD
+955 SEGYTLDYFTLD
-967 GARINGDTF
+967 GERINGDTF

-1014 AGTTV
+1014 AGTT
-1019 KLTATPAEGYTLDYF
+1019 
-1034 TLDGARINGNTFSM
+1034 
-1048 PARNVEV
+1048 
-1055 SAVFTANA
+1055 
-1063 YSITVVQPTGGTVSA
+1063 
-1078 STTSAAAG
+1078 
-1086 TTIELTATPAEGYT
+1086 IE
-1100 LDYFTLDGERINGDT
+1100 
-1115 FSMPARNVEVSAV
+1115 
-1128 FTANAYSITVVQPTG
+1128 
-1143 GTVSA
+1143 
-1148 SATSATAGTTVKLT
+1148 LT

-1178 ARINGDTFIMPARNV
+1178 ARINGDTFSMPARNVDVSAVFTANAYSITVVQPANGTVSASATSATAGTTVKLTANPAEGYTLDYFTLDGERINGNTFIMSARNV

-1212 GGTVSASATSAT
+1212 
-1224 AGTTVKLTAT
+1224 
-1234 PAEGYTLD
+1234 
-1242 YFTLDGARINGDTFI
+1242 
-1257 MPARNVEVSAVFT
+1257 
-1270 ANAYSITVVQPTG
+1270 
-1283 GTVSASAT
+1283 
-1291 SATAGTT
+1291 
-1298 VKLTATPAEGYT
+1298 
-1310 LDYFTLDGA
+1310 
-1319 RINGDT
+1319 
-1325 FIMPA
+1325 
-1330 RNVEVSAVF
+1330 
-1339 TANAYSITVVQPAGG
+1339 GG

-1416 VNLALNATIYYS
+1416 VNLALNATVYYS

-1457 ASGVNGWVAFDIHTP
+1457 ASGINGWVAFDIHTP

-1486 GENSNLNT
+1486 GEDSNLNT

-1569 PYYLN
+1569 PYHLN

>member
-11 AAILAAVLCFG
+11 AAILAAVFCFG

-235 QQRPNMLIGWYDS
+235 QQKPNMLIGWYDS

-262 GSNSGW
+262 GYNSGW

-290 VSTMQGLGKSQYEA
+290 VSTMQNLGKSQYEA

-314 MNTNFSSNYL
+314 MNTYFSSNYL
-324 LNNNNNKLKLSL
+324 LNNSNKLKLSL

-510 YANCQKATFALDA
+510 YANCQKAAFALDA

-546 GFEIGG
+546 GFEIGD

-597 IKWNGNNAST
+597 IKWNGNNASS

-627 TAYYIPNL
+627 TAYYIPKL

-701 EPASKAIDGTSEN
+701 EPAWKAIDGTSEN
-714 GSKWCATNAQSGW
+714 GSKWCATNARSGW

-750 EAQNM
+750 EAQDM

-762 QYKSGNNWVTA
+762 QYKSGNNWVTV
-773 YSTNNNSSAVTDE
+773 YSTTNNSSAVTDE

-796 RLYIS
+796 RLYIY

-816 QMFETTERN
+816 QMFESTERE
-825 RTDIVLMKFASAK
+825 RSDIVLMKFASAK

-848 LTHAPTGSTV
+848 LTHAPTSSTV

-897 YTVQEGK
+897 YTVQEGV

-922 KYSITVVQPANG
+922 KYSINVVQPANG
-934 TVSASATS
+934 SVAASA
-942 ATAGTTVKLTATP
+942 
-955 AEGYTLDYFTLD
+955 
-967 GARINGDTF
+967 
-976 IMPARNVEVSAVFT
+976 
-990 ANAYSITVVQPTG
+990 
-1003 GTVSASATSAT
+1003 
-1014 AGTTV
+1014 
-1019 KLTATPAEGYTLDYF
+1019 
-1034 TLDGARINGNTFSM
+1034 
-1048 PARNVEV
+1048 
-1055 SAVFTANA
+1055 
-1063 YSITVVQPTGGTVSA
+1063 
-1078 STTSAAAG
+1078 TSAAAG
-1086 TTIELTATPAEGYT
+1086 TIIELAATPAEGYT
-1100 LDYFTLDGERINGDT
+1100 LDYFTLDGE
-1115 FSMPARNVEVSAV
+1115 
-1128 FTANAYSITVVQPTG
+1128 
-1143 GTVSA
+1143 
-1148 SATSATAGTTVKLT
+1148 
-1162 ATPAEGYT
+1162 
-1170 LDYFTLDG
+1170 
-1178 ARINGDTFIMPARNV
+1178 
-1193 EVSAVFT
+1193 
-1200 ANAYSITVVQPT
+1200 
-1212 GGTVSASATSAT
+1212 
-1224 AGTTVKLTAT
+1224 
-1234 PAEGYTLD
+1234 
-1242 YFTLDGARINGDTFI
+1242 
-1257 MPARNVEVSAVFT
+1257 
-1270 ANAYSITVVQPTG
+1270 
-1283 GTVSASAT
+1283 
-1291 SATAGTT
+1291 
-1298 VKLTATPAEGYT
+1298 
-1310 LDYFTLDGA
+1310 

-1354 TVSASKLSAFFGE
+1354 TVSASATSAAAGTTVKLTATPAEGYTLDYFTLDGERINGNTFSMPARNVEVSAVFTANAYSITVVQPAGGTVTASKLSAFFGE

-1457 ASGVNGWVAFDIHTP
+1457 ASGINGWVAFDIHTP

-1486 GENSNLNT
+1486 GEGSDLNT

-1531 RIHVTTGNTAD
+1531 KIHVTNGNTAD
-1542 ISIDHI
+1542 ISVDHI

>member
-1 MRVNTIKKII
+1 
-11 AAILAAVLCFG
+11 
-22 VLPSR
+22 
-27 SFFNTLSAV
+27 
-36 VKAAN
+36 
-41 ADSLNEAYAD
+41 
-51 GTSLMP
+51 
-57 IGPAFTVD
+57 
-65 TLLSWEPTND
+65 
-75 PDSDYSRS
+75 
-83 VVPLADRYTGFTVND
+83 
-98 YANPDAKLMVCSL
+98 
-111 ANSKH
+111 
-116 DATNAQGQESFS
+116 
-128 SYAFNYWQYATS
+128 
-140 FVYWSGSKR
+140 
-149 GQVVV
+149 
-154 PTGEFT
+154 
-160 DAAHTNGV
+160 
-168 PVMGTIFFDWG
+168 
-179 GNSSVVENFVRN
+179 
-191 YRSVADKLIE
+191 
-201 VMEYY
+201 
-206 GFDGYFFNEETAVDY
+206 
-221 TTAGNLRSMIAYMR
+221 
-235 QQRPNMLIGWYDS
+235 
-248 ITDSGNLSYQDAVN
+248 
-262 GSNSGW
+262 
-268 VSAGVNEFFMNYNW
+268 
-282 TTQDVNTT
+282 
-290 VSTMQGLGKSQYEA
+290 
-304 FAGLDVQQNC
+304 
-314 MNTNFSSNYL
+314 
-324 LNNNNNKLKLSL
+324 
-336 ALYCPNSTMGL
+336 
-347 SGDGAD
+347 
-353 FHEVERQFY
+353 
-362 VNGGD
+362 
-367 PRSTSSSGWAGMS
+367 
-380 RFFADHTTIISAPF
+380 
-394 VTNFNSG
+394 
-401 HGKAFYI
+401 
-408 DGVKSRDAEW
+408 
-418 SYQSV
+418 
-423 QDVMPTWTWI
+423 
-433 IDSNGQKLSGAYD
+433 
-446 FEDAYNGG
+446 
-454 SSIKFY
+454 
-460 GSLTANKP
+460 
-468 NNIMLYSTNL
+468 
-478 DINGSTN
+478 
-485 IAVTAKNDRGL
+485 
-496 MKLVAYYGDSSTSS
+496 
-510 YANCQKATFALDA
+510 
-523 SSGGW
+523 
-528 TTSNVSLASLSGK
+528 
-541 KLYAI
+541 
-546 GFEIGG
+546 
-552 TSNVSDYQ
+552 
-560 VNIGR
+560 
-565 LAVTDSE
+565 
-572 AAAASASNAR
+572 
-582 LEEIIYLDAYTAEAR
+582 
-597 IKWNGNNAST
+597 
-607 YEIYRLNADGTRT
+607 
-620 LIMETPN
+620 METPN

-642 DVTIEVVPVNANGVR
+642 DVTVEVVPVNANGVR

-701 EPASKAIDGTSEN
+701 EPAWKAIDGTSEN
-714 GSKWCATNAQSGW
+714 GSKWCATNKQSGW

-743 EHAEYGG
+743 EHAQYGG
-750 EAQNM
+750 EAQDM

-762 QYKSGNNWVTA
+762 QYKSGNNWVTV
-773 YSTNNNSSAVTDE
+773 YSTNNNSSDVTDE

-922 KYSITVVQPANG
+922 KYSINVVQPANG
-934 TVSASATS
+934 SVAASATS

-955 AEGYTLDYFTLD
+955 SEGYTLDYFTLD
-967 GARINGDTF
+967 GERINGDTF

-1014 AGTTV
+1014 AGTTIE
-1019 KLTATPAEGYTLDYF
+1019 LTATPAEGYTLDYF
-1034 TLDGARINGNTFSM
+1034 TLDGARINGDTFSM
-1048 PARNVEV
+1048 PARNVDV

-1063 YSITVVQPTGGTVSA
+1063 YSITVVQP
-1078 STTSAAAG
+1078 
-1086 TTIELTATPAEGYT
+1086 
-1100 LDYFTLDGERINGDT
+1100 
-1115 FSMPARNVEVSAV
+1115 
-1128 FTANAYSITVVQPTG
+1128 AN

-1162 ATPAEGYT
+1162 ANPAEGYT

-1178 ARINGDTFIMPARNV
+1178 ERINGDTFIMPARNV

-1224 AGTTVKLTAT
+1224 AGTTIELTAT

-1242 YFTLDGARINGDTFI
+1242 YFTLDGERINGNTFI

-1270 ANAYSITVVQPTG
+1270 ANAYSITVVQPT
-1283 GTVSASAT
+1283 
-1291 SATAGTT
+1291 
-1298 VKLTATPAEGYT
+1298 
-1310 LDYFTLDGA
+1310 
-1319 RINGDT
+1319 
-1325 FIMPA
+1325 
-1330 RNVEVSAVF
+1330 
-1339 TANAYSITVVQPAGG
+1339 GG

-1416 VNLALNATIYYS
+1416 VNLALNATVYYS

-1443 FDGKMSDREADKWH
+1443 FDGKMSDPEADKWH

-1477 LKIYHAGSA
+1477 LKIYHAGFA
-1486 GENSNLNT
+1486 GEGSDLNT

-1569 PYYLN
+1569 PYHLN